1 MDLFDILTLLG
12 GVGMFLFGMNLMGA
26 ALKNLAGGSL
36 EKVLEKLTTGK
47 NKFTGYIKGFSLGTG
62 VTAIIQSSAA
72 TTIMLIG
79 FVNAGIM
86 KLGQAIPVVFGA
98 NVGSTAT
105 AQILRLGD
113 LGDGSIIL
121 RLLKPSSF
129 APILICIGAFILLF
143 TSNNKKRDVARI
155 LVGLGILFLGMNTME
170 GVFAPL
176 KESEAFQNLFT
187 SFNNPLLGI
196 LIGLILTA
204 IIQSSSASVGILQAI
219 SSTGVVTY
227 GTAIPIIIG
236 QNIGKCMTIILGGI
250 GANKKAKRVSLS
262 YLLFNIVGAVFF
274 VVVIYGLQF
283 FIDMPFMDKIVNRG
297 SIANVHFLFNFIMAV
312 ILLPFSNQ
320 MANLT
325 GKIIKDDDD
334 SKIDKELAT
343 LDPRLIE
350 TPSIAISQAR
360 NVMFSMADS
369 IRENF
374 AIACKLISEYKEEDA
389 ARLVENEDFI
399 DKCESALN
407 NFLLKVTSQNNMSR
421 DERLAVSELLNSLSD
436 MERIG
441 DHCEN
446 LLGVARNIV
455 EQKISFSE
463 QGLHEI
469 ETALKATD
477 SIIDMTLTAFKEDNL
492 QTISRIE
499 PLAQTISEI
508 SELIKDHHVI
518 RLQIGECGIPGGFAL
533 VDILTSLDRI
543 GSHCKNI
550 GLHIAKKLRGTH
562 MDEMHGHIYIT
573 GYKTSEEYKALY
585 VYYTSMYADPIVE
598 GFDRNIK
605 ELSKMSATGK
615 SDNETKTDK
624 KDKSAKAFAPASSD
638 TNSKAQAFEGKA
650 SVTKPADSNAA
661 GVNADDAKADD
672 VKATEEGIDSDSD
685 NNAMSKKEKVIKE
698 YNDRK
703 HNKDVKHDKEIK
715 DKDKDKE
722 KSKSKKGSG
731 KKK

>member
-1 MDLFDILTLLG
+1 LDFFSILTLLG
-12 GVGMFLFGMNLMGA
+12 GVGLFLFGMNLMGA
-26 ALKNLAGGSL
+26 SLKNLAGGSL

-47 NKFTGYIKGFSLGTG
+47 NQFTGTIKGFSLGTA

-98 NVGSTAT
+98 NIGSTAT

-113 LGDGSIIL
+113 LSETSFIL
-121 RLLKPSSF
+121 KLLKPSSF
-129 APILICIGAFILLF
+129 APILICIGAFIILF
-143 TSNNKKRDVARI
+143 TSNNKKRDVASI

-176 KESEAFQNLFT
+176 KESESFQNLFT

-196 LIGLILTA
+196 LIGLVLTA

-262 YLLFNIVGAVFF
+262 YLLFNIFGAVFF
-274 VVVIYGLQF
+274 VVVIYGLQL
-283 FIDMPFMDKIVNRG
+283 FIDMPFMAKVVNRG
-297 SIANVHFLFNFIMAV
+297 NIANVHFMFNFITSL

-320 MANLT
+320 VAKVT
-325 GKIIKDDDD
+325 GKIIKDEEE

-343 LDPRLIE
+343 LDPRLIA
-350 TPSIAISQAR
+350 TPAIAISQAR
-360 NVMFSMADS
+360 NVMFAMADC

-374 AIACKLISEYKEEDA
+374 DIARKLISEYNEEEA
-389 ARLVENEDFI
+389 AKLEENENFI
-399 DKCESALN
+399 DKCESSLN

-421 DERLAVSELLNSLSD
+421 AERLDVSELLNSLSD

-446 LLGVARNIV
+446 LLVVSRNIQ
-455 EQKISFSE
+455 EQKISFSD
-463 QGLHEI
+463 QGMKEI
-469 ETALKATD
+469 EMALKATAN
-477 SIIDMTLTAFKEDNL
+477 IIDMTLSAFKEDDL
-492 QTISRIE
+492 QAISRIE

-508 SELIKDHHVI
+508 TELIKDHHVI
-518 RLQIGECGIPGGFAL
+518 RLQVGECGIPGGFAL

-550 GLHIAKKLRGTH
+550 GLHIAKKIRGTH

-585 VYYTSMYADPIVE
+585 VYYSSMYEDPIAENFDNSLHELREMTTDYEPAVE
-598 GFDRNIK
+598 
-605 ELSKMSATGK
+605 E
-615 SDNETKTDK
+615 
-624 KDKSAKAFAPASSD
+624 PAV
-638 TNSKAQAFEGKA
+638 A
-650 SVTKPADSNAA
+650 
-661 GVNADDAKADD
+661 
-672 VKATEEGIDSDSD
+672 ISDSD
-685 NNAMSKKEKVIKE
+685 NLSDGSAVTVPAAS
-698 YNDRK
+698 
-703 HNKDVKHDKEIK
+703 DKPKQK
-715 DKDKDKE
+715 DKSSAGQD
-722 KSKSKKGSG
+722 G
-731 KKK
+731 KKKSSAKSKAAEKHEKIKQKIDGKYSGKNSKNSKKK

>member
-1 MDLFDILTLLG
+1 MDLFSILTLLG
-12 GVGMFLFGMNLMGA
+12 GVGLFLFGMNLMGA
-26 ALKNLAGGSL
+26 SLKNLAGGSL

-47 NKFTGYIKGFSLGTG
+47 NQFTGTIKGFSLGTA

-98 NVGSTAT
+98 NIGSTAT

-113 LGDGSIIL
+113 LAETSIFL
-121 RLLKPSSF
+121 KLLKPSSF
-129 APILICIGAFILLF
+129 APILICIGAFIILF
-143 TSNNKKRDVARI
+143 TSNNKKRDIASI
-155 LVGLGILFLGMNTME
+155 LVGLGVLFLGMNTME

-176 KESEAFQNLFT
+176 KESESFQNLFT

-196 LIGLILTA
+196 LIGLVLTA

-262 YLLFNIVGAVFF
+262 YLLFNIFGAVFF
-274 VVVIYGLQF
+274 VVIIYGLQL
-283 FIDMPFMDKIVNRG
+283 FIDMPFMEKVVNRG
-297 SIANVHFLFNFIMAV
+297 NIANVHFMFNFITSL

-320 MANLT
+320 VANIT
-325 GKIIKDDDD
+325 GKIIRDDEE

-343 LDPRLIE
+343 LDPRLIA
-350 TPSIAISQAR
+350 TPAIAISQAR
-360 NVMFSMADS
+360 NVMFSMADC

-374 AIACKLISEYKEEDA
+374 ATACRLISNYNEEDA
-389 ARLVENEDFI
+389 AKLEENEDFI
-399 DKCESALN
+399 DKCESSLN

-421 DERLAVSELLNSLSD
+421 AERLDVSELLNSLSD

-446 LLGVARNIV
+446 LLIVSKNIS
-455 EQKISFSE
+455 EQKISFSD
-463 QGLHEI
+463 QGMKEI
-469 ETALKATD
+469 QTALKATD
-477 SIIDMTLTAFKEDNL
+477 NIIDMTLSAFKEDDL
-492 QTISRIE
+492 QAISRIE

-508 SELIKDHHVI
+508 TELIKDHHVV
-518 RLQIGECGIPGGFAL
+518 RLQVGECGIPGGFAL

-550 GLHIAKKLRGTH
+550 GLHIAKKIRGTH

-585 VYYTSMYADPIVE
+585 VYYSSIYEDPIAE
-598 GFDRNIK
+598 DFDNSLR
-605 ELSKMSATGK
+605 ELRAITSADDQT
-615 SDNETKTDK
+615 SE
-624 KDKSAKAFAPASSD
+624 SPASPVVVPNNVTDVAD
-638 TNSKAQAFEGKA
+638 TD
-650 SVTKPADSNAA
+650 KPADQPDNN
-661 GVNADDAKADD
+661 VNSKQKEKKA
-672 VKATEEGIDSDSD
+672 SDSD
-685 NNAMSKKEKVIKE
+685 
-698 YNDRK
+698 
-703 HNKDVKHDKEIK
+703 
-715 DKDKDKE
+715 
-722 KSKSKKGSG
+722 G
-731 KKK
+731 KKKSSAKGKAVEKHEKIKQKIDEKYSGKNGKSQKKK

>member
-1 MDLFDILTLLG
+1 MDFFSILTLLG
-12 GVGMFLFGMNLMGA
+12 GVGLFLFGMNLMGA
-26 ALKNLAGGSL
+26 SLKNLAGGSL

-47 NKFTGYIKGFSLGTG
+47 NQFTGTIKGFSLGTA

-98 NVGSTAT
+98 NIGSTAT

-113 LGDGSIIL
+113 LSETSFIL
-121 RLLKPSSF
+121 KLLKPSSF
-129 APILICIGAFILLF
+129 APILICIGAFIILF
-143 TSNNKKRDVARI
+143 TSNNKKRDVASI

-176 KESEAFQNLFT
+176 KESESFQNLFT

-196 LIGLILTA
+196 LIGLVLTA

-262 YLLFNIVGAVFF
+262 YLMFNIFGAVFF
-274 VVVIYGLQF
+274 VVVIYGLQL
-283 FIDMPFMDKIVNRG
+283 FIDMPFMAKVVNRG
-297 SIANVHFLFNFIMAV
+297 NIANVHFMFNFITSL

-320 MANLT
+320 VAKIT
-325 GKIIKDDDD
+325 GKIIKDEEE

-343 LDPRLIE
+343 LDPRLIA
-350 TPSIAISQAR
+350 TPAIAISQAR
-360 NVMFSMADS
+360 NVMFAMADC

-374 AIACKLISEYKEEDA
+374 DIARKLISEYNEEEA
-389 ARLVENEDFI
+389 AKLEENEDFI
-399 DKCESALN
+399 DKCESSLN

-421 DERLAVSELLNSLSD
+421 AERLDVSELLNSLSD

-446 LLGVARNIV
+446 LLVVSRNIH
-455 EQKISFSE
+455 EQKISFSD
-463 QGLHEI
+463 QGMKEI
-469 ETALKATD
+469 EMALKATAN
-477 SIIDMTLTAFKEDNL
+477 IIDMTLSAFKEDDL
-492 QTISRIE
+492 QAISRIE

-508 SELIKDHHVI
+508 TELIKDHHVI
-518 RLQIGECGIPGGFAL
+518 RLQVGECGIPGGFAL

-550 GLHIAKKLRGTH
+550 GLHIAKKIRGTH

-585 VYYTSMYADPIVE
+585 VYYSSMYEDPIAENFDNSLREMTTDYEPAVE
-598 GFDRNIK
+598 
-605 ELSKMSATGK
+605 E
-615 SDNETKTDK
+615 
-624 KDKSAKAFAPASSD
+624 PAV
-638 TNSKAQAFEGKA
+638 A
-650 SVTKPADSNAA
+650 
-661 GVNADDAKADD
+661 
-672 VKATEEGIDSDSD
+672 ISDSD
-685 NNAMSKKEKVIKE
+685 NLSDGSAVTVPAAS
-698 YNDRK
+698 
-703 HNKDVKHDKEIK
+703 DKPKQK
-715 DKDKDKE
+715 DKSSAGQD
-722 KSKSKKGSG
+722 G
-731 KKK
+731 KKKSSAKSKAAEKHEKIKQKINGKYSGKNSKNSKKK

>member
-1 MDLFDILTLLG
+1 LDFFSILTLLG
-12 GVGMFLFGMNLMGA
+12 GVGLFLFGMNLMGA
-26 ALKNLAGGSL
+26 SLKNLAGGSL

-47 NKFTGYIKGFSLGTG
+47 NQFTGTIKGFSLGTA

-98 NVGSTAT
+98 NIGSTAT

-113 LGDGSIIL
+113 LSETSFIL
-121 RLLKPSSF
+121 KLLKPSSF
-129 APILICIGAFILLF
+129 APILICIGAFIILF
-143 TSNNKKRDVARI
+143 TSNNKKRDVASI

-176 KESEAFQNLFT
+176 KESESFQNLFT

-196 LIGLILTA
+196 LIGLVLTA

-262 YLLFNIVGAVFF
+262 YLMFNIFGAVFF
-274 VVVIYGLQF
+274 VVVIYGLQL
-283 FIDMPFMDKIVNRG
+283 FIDMPFMAKVVNRG
-297 SIANVHFLFNFIMAV
+297 NIANVHFMFNFITSL

-320 MANLT
+320 VAKIT
-325 GKIIKDDDD
+325 GKIIKDEEE

-343 LDPRLIE
+343 LDPRLIA
-350 TPSIAISQAR
+350 TPAIAISQAR
-360 NVMFSMADS
+360 NVMFAMADC

-374 AIACKLISEYKEEDA
+374 DIARKLISEYNEEEA
-389 ARLVENEDFI
+389 AKLEENEDFI
-399 DKCESALN
+399 DKCESSLN

-421 DERLAVSELLNSLSD
+421 AERLDVSELLNSLSD

-446 LLGVARNIV
+446 LLVVSRNIH
-455 EQKISFSE
+455 EQKISFSD
-463 QGLHEI
+463 QGMKEI
-469 ETALKATD
+469 EMALKATAN
-477 SIIDMTLTAFKEDNL
+477 IIDMTLSAFKEDDL
-492 QTISRIE
+492 QAISRIE

-508 SELIKDHHVI
+508 TELIKDHHVI
-518 RLQIGECGIPGGFAL
+518 RLQVGECGIPGGFAL

-550 GLHIAKKLRGTH
+550 GLHIAKKIRGTH

-585 VYYTSMYADPIVE
+585 VYYSSMYEDPIAE
-598 GFDRNIK
+598 NFDNSLREMTTDYEPAVK
-605 ELSKMSATGK
+605 E
-615 SDNETKTDK
+615 
-624 KDKSAKAFAPASSD
+624 PAV
-638 TNSKAQAFEGKA
+638 A
-650 SVTKPADSNAA
+650 
-661 GVNADDAKADD
+661 
-672 VKATEEGIDSDSD
+672 ISDSD
-685 NNAMSKKEKVIKE
+685 NLSDGSAVTVPAAS
-698 YNDRK
+698 
-703 HNKDVKHDKEIK
+703 DKPKQK
-715 DKDKDKE
+715 DKSSAGQD
-722 KSKSKKGSG
+722 G
-731 KKK
+731 KKKSSAKSKAAEKHEKIKQKIDGKYSGKNSKNSKKK

>member
-1 MDLFDILTLLG
+1 MDLFSILTLLG
-12 GVGMFLFGMNLMGA
+12 GVGLFLFGMNLMGA
-26 ALKNLAGGSL
+26 SLKNLAGGSL

-47 NKFTGYIKGFSLGTG
+47 NQFTGTVKGFSLGTA

-98 NVGSTAT
+98 NIGSTAT

-113 LGDGSIIL
+113 LAETSIFL
-121 RLLKPSSF
+121 KLLKPSSF
-129 APILICIGAFILLF
+129 APILICIGAFIILF
-143 TSNNKKRDVARI
+143 TSNNKKRDIASI

-176 KESEAFQNLFT
+176 KESESFQNLFT

-196 LIGLILTA
+196 LIGLVLTA

-262 YLLFNIVGAVFF
+262 YLFFNIFGAVFF
-274 VVVIYGLQF
+274 VVIIYGLQL
-283 FIDMPFMDKIVNRG
+283 FIDMPFMEKVVNRG
-297 SIANVHFLFNFIMAV
+297 NIANVHFMFNFITSL

-320 MANLT
+320 VANIT
-325 GKIIKDDDD
+325 GKIIRDDEE

-343 LDPRLIE
+343 LDPRLIA
-350 TPSIAISQAR
+350 TPAIAISQAR
-360 NVMFSMADS
+360 NVMFSMADC

-374 AIACKLISEYKEEDA
+374 ATACRLISNYNEEDA
-389 ARLVENEDFI
+389 AKLEENEDFI
-399 DKCESALN
+399 DKCESSLN

-421 DERLAVSELLNSLSD
+421 AERLDVSELLNSLSD

-446 LLGVARNIV
+446 LLIVSKNIS
-455 EQKISFSE
+455 EQKISFSD
-463 QGLHEI
+463 QGMKEI
-469 ETALKATD
+469 QTALKATD
-477 SIIDMTLTAFKEDNL
+477 NIIDMTLSAFKEDDL
-492 QTISRIE
+492 QAISRIE

-508 SELIKDHHVI
+508 TELIKDHHVV
-518 RLQIGECGIPGGFAL
+518 RLQVGECGIPGGFAL

-550 GLHIAKKLRGTH
+550 GLHIAKKIRGTH

-585 VYYTSMYADPIVE
+585 VYYSSIYEDPIAE
-598 GFDRNIK
+598 DFDNSLRELRAITSADDHTSESPASPVTAPNNI
-605 ELSKMSATGK
+605 A
-615 SDNETKTDK
+615 DTDK
-624 KDKSAKAFAPASSD
+624 TTDQPDNNVSS
-638 TNSKAQAFEGKA
+638 KQKEKK
-650 SVTKPADSNAA
+650 V
-661 GVNADDAKADD
+661 
-672 VKATEEGIDSDSD
+672 SDSD
-685 NNAMSKKEKVIKE
+685 GKKKSSAKGKAAE
-698 YNDRK
+698 
-703 HNKDVKHDKEIK
+703 KHDKIK
-715 DKDKDKE
+715 QKIDE
-722 KSKSKKGSG
+722 KYSG
-731 KKK
+731 KNGKNQKKK

>member
-1 MDLFDILTLLG
+1 MDFFSILTLLG
-12 GVGMFLFGMNLMGA
+12 GVGLFLFGMNLMGA
-26 ALKNLAGGSL
+26 SLKNLAGGSL

-47 NKFTGYIKGFSLGTG
+47 NQFTGTIKGFSLGTA

-98 NVGSTAT
+98 NIGSTAT

-113 LGDGSIIL
+113 LSETSFIL
-121 RLLKPSSF
+121 KLLKPSSF
-129 APILICIGAFILLF
+129 APILICIGAFIILF
-143 TSNNKKRDVARI
+143 TSNNKKRDVASI

-176 KESEAFQNLFT
+176 KESESFQNLFT

-196 LIGLILTA
+196 LIGLVLTA

-262 YLLFNIVGAVFF
+262 YLMFNIFGAVFF
-274 VVVIYGLQF
+274 VVVIYGLQL
-283 FIDMPFMDKIVNRG
+283 FIDMPFMAKVVNRG
-297 SIANVHFLFNFIMAV
+297 NIANVHFMFNFITSL

-320 MANLT
+320 VAKIT
-325 GKIIKDDDD
+325 GKIIKDEEE

-343 LDPRLIE
+343 LDPRLIA
-350 TPSIAISQAR
+350 TPAIAISQAR
-360 NVMFSMADS
+360 NVMFAMADC

-374 AIACKLISEYKEEDA
+374 DIARKLISEYNEEETA
-389 ARLVENEDFI
+389 KLEENEDFI
-399 DKCESALN
+399 DKCESSLN

-421 DERLAVSELLNSLSD
+421 AERLDVSELLNSLSD

-446 LLGVARNIV
+446 LLVVSRNIH
-455 EQKISFSE
+455 EQKISFSD
-463 QGLHEI
+463 QGMKEI
-469 ETALKATD
+469 EMALKATAN
-477 SIIDMTLTAFKEDNL
+477 IIDMTLSAFKEDDL
-492 QTISRIE
+492 QAISRIE

-508 SELIKDHHVI
+508 TELIKDHHVI
-518 RLQIGECGIPGGFAL
+518 RLQVGECGIPGGFAL

-550 GLHIAKKLRGTH
+550 GLHIAKKIRGTH

-585 VYYTSMYADPIVE
+585 VYYSSMYEDPIAENFDNSLREMTTDYEPAVE
-598 GFDRNIK
+598 
-605 ELSKMSATGK
+605 E
-615 SDNETKTDK
+615 
-624 KDKSAKAFAPASSD
+624 PAV
-638 TNSKAQAFEGKA
+638 A
-650 SVTKPADSNAA
+650 
-661 GVNADDAKADD
+661 
-672 VKATEEGIDSDSD
+672 ISDSD
-685 NNAMSKKEKVIKE
+685 NLSDGSAVTVPAAS
-698 YNDRK
+698 
-703 HNKDVKHDKEIK
+703 DKPKQK
-715 DKDKDKE
+715 DKSSAGQD
-722 KSKSKKGSG
+722 G
-731 KKK
+731 KKKSSAKSKAAEKHEKIKQKIDGKYSGKNSKNSKKK

>member
-1 MDLFDILTLLG
+1 MDFFSILTLLG
-12 GVGMFLFGMNLMGA
+12 GVGLFLFGMNLMGA
-26 ALKNLAGGSL
+26 SLKNLAGGSL

-47 NKFTGYIKGFSLGTG
+47 NQFTGTIKGFSLGTA

-98 NVGSTAT
+98 NIGSTAT

-113 LGDGSIIL
+113 LSETSFIL
-121 RLLKPSSF
+121 KLLKPSSF
-129 APILICIGAFILLF
+129 APILICIGAFIILF
-143 TSNNKKRDVARI
+143 TSNNKKRDVASI

-176 KESEAFQNLFT
+176 KESESFQNLFT

-196 LIGLILTA
+196 LIGLVLTA

-262 YLLFNIVGAVFF
+262 YLLFNIFGAVFF
-274 VVVIYGLQF
+274 VVVIYGLQL
-283 FIDMPFMDKIVNRG
+283 FIDMPFMAKVVNRG
-297 SIANVHFLFNFIMAV
+297 NIANVHFMFNFITSL

-320 MANLT
+320 VAKVT
-325 GKIIKDDDD
+325 GKIIKDEEE

-343 LDPRLIE
+343 LDPRLIA
-350 TPSIAISQAR
+350 TPAIAISQAR
-360 NVMFSMADS
+360 NVMFAMADC

-374 AIACKLISEYKEEDA
+374 DIARKLISEYNEEEA
-389 ARLVENEDFI
+389 AKLEENENFI
-399 DKCESALN
+399 DKCESSLN

-421 DERLAVSELLNSLSD
+421 AERLDVSELLNSLSD

-446 LLGVARNIV
+446 LLVVSRNIQ
-455 EQKISFSE
+455 EQKISFSD
-463 QGLHEI
+463 QGMKEI
-469 ETALKATD
+469 EMALKATAN
-477 SIIDMTLTAFKEDNL
+477 IIDMTLSAFKEDDL
-492 QTISRIE
+492 QAISRIE

-508 SELIKDHHVI
+508 TELIKDHHVI
-518 RLQIGECGIPGGFAL
+518 RLQVGECGIPGGFAL

-550 GLHIAKKLRGTH
+550 GLHIAKKIRGTH

-585 VYYTSMYADPIVE
+585 VYYSSMYEDPIAEDFDNSLREMTTDYEPAVE
-598 GFDRNIK
+598 
-605 ELSKMSATGK
+605 E
-615 SDNETKTDK
+615 
-624 KDKSAKAFAPASSD
+624 PAV
-638 TNSKAQAFEGKA
+638 A
-650 SVTKPADSNAA
+650 
-661 GVNADDAKADD
+661 
-672 VKATEEGIDSDSD
+672 ISDSD
-685 NNAMSKKEKVIKE
+685 NLSDGSAVTVPAAS
-698 YNDRK
+698 
-703 HNKDVKHDKEIK
+703 DKPKQK
-715 DKDKDKE
+715 DKSSAGQD
-722 KSKSKKGSG
+722 G
-731 KKK
+731 KKKSSAKSKAAEKHEKIKQKIDGKYSGKNSKNSKKK

>member
-1 MDLFDILTLLG
+1 MDFFSILTLLG
-12 GVGMFLFGMNLMGA
+12 GVGLFLFGMNLMGA
-26 ALKNLAGGSL
+26 SLKNLAGGSL

-47 NKFTGYIKGFSLGTG
+47 NQFTGTIKGFSLGTA

-98 NVGSTAT
+98 NIGSTAT

-113 LGDGSIIL
+113 LSETSFIL
-121 RLLKPSSF
+121 KLLKPSSF
-129 APILICIGAFILLF
+129 APILICIGAFIILF
-143 TSNNKKRDVARI
+143 TSNNKKRDVASI

-176 KESEAFQNLFT
+176 KESESFQNLFT

-196 LIGLILTA
+196 LIGLVLTA

-262 YLLFNIVGAVFF
+262 YLMFNIFGAVFF
-274 VVVIYGLQF
+274 VVVIYGLQL
-283 FIDMPFMDKIVNRG
+283 FIDMPFMAKVVNRG
-297 SIANVHFLFNFIMAV
+297 NIANVHFMFNFITSL

-320 MANLT
+320 VAKIT
-325 GKIIKDDDD
+325 GKIIKDEEE

-343 LDPRLIE
+343 LDPRLIA
-350 TPSIAISQAR
+350 TPAIAISQAR
-360 NVMFSMADS
+360 NVMFAMADC

-374 AIACKLISEYKEEDA
+374 DIARKLISEYNEEEA
-389 ARLVENEDFI
+389 AKLEENEDFI
-399 DKCESALN
+399 DKCESSLN

-421 DERLAVSELLNSLSD
+421 AERLDVSELLNSLSD

-446 LLGVARNIV
+446 LLVVSRNIH
-455 EQKISFSE
+455 EQKISFSD
-463 QGLHEI
+463 QGMKEI
-469 ETALKATD
+469 EMALKATAN
-477 SIIDMTLTAFKEDNL
+477 IIDMTLSAFKEDDL
-492 QTISRIE
+492 QAISRIE

-508 SELIKDHHVI
+508 TELIKDHHVI
-518 RLQIGECGIPGGFAL
+518 RLQVGECGIPGGFAL

-550 GLHIAKKLRGTH
+550 GLHIAKKIRGTH

-585 VYYTSMYADPIVE
+585 VYYSSMYEYPIAENFDNSLREMTTDYEPAVE
-598 GFDRNIK
+598 
-605 ELSKMSATGK
+605 E
-615 SDNETKTDK
+615 
-624 KDKSAKAFAPASSD
+624 PAV
-638 TNSKAQAFEGKA
+638 A
-650 SVTKPADSNAA
+650 
-661 GVNADDAKADD
+661 
-672 VKATEEGIDSDSD
+672 ISDSD
-685 NNAMSKKEKVIKE
+685 NLSDGSAVTVPAAS
-698 YNDRK
+698 
-703 HNKDVKHDKEIK
+703 DKPKQK
-715 DKDKDKE
+715 DKSSAGQD
-722 KSKSKKGSG
+722 G
-731 KKK
+731 KKKSSAKSKAAEKHEKIKQKIDGKYSGKNSKNSKKK

>member
-1 MDLFDILTLLG
+1 MDFFSILTLLG
-12 GVGMFLFGMNLMGA
+12 GVGLFLFGMNLMGA
-26 ALKNLAGGSL
+26 SLKNLAGGSL

-47 NKFTGYIKGFSLGTG
+47 NQFTGTIKGFSLGTA

-98 NVGSTAT
+98 NIGSTAT

-113 LGDGSIIL
+113 LSETSFIL
-121 RLLKPSSF
+121 KLLKPSSF
-129 APILICIGAFILLF
+129 APILICIGAFIILF
-143 TSNNKKRDVARI
+143 TSNNKKRDVASI

-176 KESEAFQNLFT
+176 KESESFQNLFT

-196 LIGLILTA
+196 LIGLLLTA

-262 YLLFNIVGAVFF
+262 YLLFNIFGAVFF
-274 VVVIYGLQF
+274 VVVIYGLQL
-283 FIDMPFMDKIVNRG
+283 FIDMPFMAKVVNRG
-297 SIANVHFLFNFIMAV
+297 NIANVHFMFNFITSL

-320 MANLT
+320 IAKVT
-325 GKIIKDDDD
+325 GKIIKDEEE

-343 LDPRLIE
+343 LDPRLIA
-350 TPSIAISQAR
+350 TPAIAISQAR
-360 NVMFSMADS
+360 NVMFAMADC

-374 AIACKLISEYKEEDA
+374 DIARKLISEYNEEEA
-389 ARLVENEDFI
+389 AKLEENEDFI
-399 DKCESALN
+399 DKCESSLN

-421 DERLAVSELLNSLSD
+421 AERLDVSELLNSLSD

-446 LLGVARNIV
+446 LLVVSRNIH
-455 EQKISFSE
+455 EQKISFSD
-463 QGLHEI
+463 QGMKEI
-469 ETALKATD
+469 EMALKATAN
-477 SIIDMTLTAFKEDNL
+477 IIDMTLSAFKEDDL
-492 QTISRIE
+492 QAISRIE

-508 SELIKDHHVI
+508 TELIKDHHVI
-518 RLQIGECGIPGGFAL
+518 RLQVGECGIPGGFAL

-550 GLHIAKKLRGTH
+550 GLHIAKKIRGTH

-585 VYYTSMYADPIVE
+585 VYYSSMYEDPIAENFDNSLREMTTDYEPAVE
-598 GFDRNIK
+598 
-605 ELSKMSATGK
+605 E
-615 SDNETKTDK
+615 
-624 KDKSAKAFAPASSD
+624 PAV
-638 TNSKAQAFEGKA
+638 A
-650 SVTKPADSNAA
+650 
-661 GVNADDAKADD
+661 
-672 VKATEEGIDSDSD
+672 ISDSD
-685 NNAMSKKEKVIKE
+685 NLSDGSAVTVPAAS
-698 YNDRK
+698 
-703 HNKDVKHDKEIK
+703 DKPKQK
-715 DKDKDKE
+715 DKSSASQD
-722 KSKSKKGSG
+722 G
-731 KKK
+731 KKKTSAKSKAAEKHEKIKQKIDGKYSGKNSKNSKKK

>member
-1 MDLFDILTLLG
+1 MDLFSILTLLG
-12 GVGMFLFGMNLMGA
+12 GVGLFLFGMNLMGA
-26 ALKNLAGGSL
+26 SLKNLAGGSL

-47 NKFTGYIKGFSLGTG
+47 NQFTGTVKGFSLGTA

-98 NVGSTAT
+98 NIGSTAT

-113 LGDGSIIL
+113 LAETSIFL
-121 RLLKPSSF
+121 KLLKPSSF
-129 APILICIGAFILLF
+129 APILICIGAFIILF
-143 TSNNKKRDVARI
+143 TSNNKKRDIASI

-176 KESEAFQNLFT
+176 KESESFQNLFT

-196 LIGLILTA
+196 LIGLVLTA

-262 YLLFNIVGAVFF
+262 YLFFNIFGAVFF
-274 VVVIYGLQF
+274 VVIIYGLQL
-283 FIDMPFMDKIVNRG
+283 FIDMPFMEKVVNRG
-297 SIANVHFLFNFIMAV
+297 NIANVHFMFNFITSL

-320 MANLT
+320 VANIT
-325 GKIIKDDDD
+325 GKIIRDDEE

-343 LDPRLIE
+343 LDPRLIA
-350 TPSIAISQAR
+350 TPAIAISQAR
-360 NVMFSMADS
+360 NVMFSMADC

-374 AIACKLISEYKEEDA
+374 ATACRLISNYNEEDA
-389 ARLVENEDFI
+389 AKLEENEDFI
-399 DKCESALN
+399 DKCESSLN

-421 DERLAVSELLNSLSD
+421 AERLDVSELLNSLSD

-446 LLGVARNIV
+446 LLIVSKNIS
-455 EQKISFSE
+455 EQKISFSD
-463 QGLHEI
+463 QGMKEI
-469 ETALKATD
+469 QTALKATD
-477 SIIDMTLTAFKEDNL
+477 NIIDMTLSAFKEDDL
-492 QTISRIE
+492 QAISRIE

-508 SELIKDHHVI
+508 TELIKDHHVV
-518 RLQIGECGIPGGFAL
+518 RLQVGECGIPGGFAL

-550 GLHIAKKLRGTH
+550 GLHIAKKIRGTH

-585 VYYTSMYADPIVE
+585 VYYSSIYEDPIAE
-598 GFDRNIK
+598 DFDNSLR
-605 ELSKMSATGK
+605 ELRAITSADDQT
-615 SDNETKTDK
+615 SESPASPVTAPNNVADTDK
-624 KDKSAKAFAPASSD
+624 TTDQPDNNVSS
-638 TNSKAQAFEGKA
+638 KQKEKKA
-650 SVTKPADSNAA
+650 S
-661 GVNADDAKADD
+661 
-672 VKATEEGIDSDSD
+672 DSDS
-685 NNAMSKKEKVIKE
+685 KKKSSAKGKAAE
-698 YNDRK
+698 
-703 HNKDVKHDKEIK
+703 KHDKIK
-715 DKDKDKE
+715 QKIDE
-722 KSKSKKGSG
+722 KYSG
-731 KKK
+731 KNGKNQKKK

>member
-1 MDLFDILTLLG
+1 MDFFSILTLLG
-12 GVGMFLFGMNLMGA
+12 GVGLFLFGMNLMGA
-26 ALKNLAGGSL
+26 SLKNLAGGSL

-47 NKFTGYIKGFSLGTG
+47 NQFTGTIKGFSLGTA

-98 NVGSTAT
+98 NIGSTAT

-113 LGDGSIIL
+113 LSETSFIL
-121 RLLKPSSF
+121 KLLKPSSF
-129 APILICIGAFILLF
+129 APILICMGAFIILF
-143 TSNNKKRDVARI
+143 TSNNKKRDVASI

-176 KESEAFQNLFT
+176 KESESFQNLFT

-196 LIGLILTA
+196 LIGLVLTA

-262 YLLFNIVGAVFF
+262 YLVFNMFGAVFF
-274 VVVIYGLQF
+274 VVVIYGLQL
-283 FIDMPFMDKIVNRG
+283 FIDMPFMDKVVNRG
-297 SIANVHFLFNFIMAV
+297 NIANVHFLFNFITSL

-320 MANLT
+320 VAKVT
-325 GKIIKDDDD
+325 GKIIKDDEE

-343 LDPRLIE
+343 LDPRLIS
-350 TPSIAISQAR
+350 TPAIAISQAR
-360 NVMFSMADS
+360 NVMFAMADC

-374 AIACKLISEYKEEDA
+374 DIARKLISEYNEEEA
-389 ARLVENEDFI
+389 AKLEENEDFI
-399 DKCESALN
+399 DKCESSLN

-421 DERLAVSELLNSLSD
+421 AERLDVSELLNSLSD

-446 LLGVARNIV
+446 LLVVSKNIQ
-455 EQKISFSE
+455 EQKISFSD
-463 QGLHEI
+463 QGMKEI
-469 ETALKATD
+469 EMALKATD
-477 SIIDMTLTAFKEDNL
+477 NIIDMTLSAFKEDDL
-492 QTISRIE
+492 QAISRIE

-508 SELIKDHHVI
+508 TELIKDHHVI
-518 RLQIGECGIPGGFAL
+518 RLQVGECGISGGFAL

-550 GLHIAKKLRGTH
+550 GLHIAKKIRGTH

-585 VYYTSMYADPIVE
+585 VYYSSMYEDPIAENFDNSLHEMREMTTDYEPAVE
-598 GFDRNIK
+598 G
-605 ELSKMSATGK
+605 SA
-615 SDNETKTDK
+615 
-624 KDKSAKAFAPASSD
+624 
-638 TNSKAQAFEGKA
+638 
-650 SVTKPADSNAA
+650 AA
-661 GVNADDAKADD
+661 
-672 VKATEEGIDSDSD
+672 ISDSD
-685 NNAMSKKEKVIKE
+685 NSSDEPAVTAPAVS
-698 YNDRK
+698 
-703 HNKDVKHDKEIK
+703 DKPKQK
-715 DKDKDKE
+715 DKSSSGQD
-722 KSKSKKGSG
+722 G
-731 KKK
+731 KKKSSAKSKATEKHEKIKQKIDGKYSGKNSKNSKKK

>member
-1 MDLFDILTLLG
+1 MDFFSILTLLG
-12 GVGMFLFGMNLMGA
+12 GVGLFLFGMNLMGA
-26 ALKNLAGGSL
+26 SLKNLAGGSL

-47 NKFTGYIKGFSLGTG
+47 NQFTGTIKGFSLGTA

-98 NVGSTAT
+98 NIGSTAT

-113 LGDGSIIL
+113 LSETSFIL
-121 RLLKPSSF
+121 KLLKPSSF
-129 APILICIGAFILLF
+129 APILICIGAFIILF
-143 TSNNKKRDVARI
+143 TSNNKKRDVASI

-176 KESEAFQNLFT
+176 KESESFQNLFT

-196 LIGLILTA
+196 LIGLVLTA

-262 YLLFNIVGAVFF
+262 YLLFNIFGAVFF
-274 VVVIYGLQF
+274 VVFIYGLQL
-283 FIDMPFMDKIVNRG
+283 FIDMPFMAKVVNRG
-297 SIANVHFLFNFIMAV
+297 NIANVHFMFNFITSL

-320 MANLT
+320 VAKFT
-325 GKIIKDDDD
+325 GKIIKDEEE

-343 LDPRLIE
+343 LDPRLIA
-350 TPSIAISQAR
+350 TPAIAISQAR
-360 NVMFSMADS
+360 NVMFAMADC

-374 AIACKLISEYKEEDA
+374 DIARKLISEYNEEEA
-389 ARLVENEDFI
+389 AKLEENEDFI
-399 DKCESALN
+399 DKCESSLN

-421 DERLAVSELLNSLSD
+421 AERLDVSELLNSLSD

-446 LLGVARNIV
+446 LLVVSRNIQ
-455 EQKISFSE
+455 EQKISFSD
-463 QGLHEI
+463 QGMKEI
-469 ETALKATD
+469 EMALKATAN
-477 SIIDMTLTAFKEDNL
+477 IIDMTLSAFKEDDL
-492 QTISRIE
+492 QAISRIE

-508 SELIKDHHVI
+508 TELIKDHHVI
-518 RLQIGECGIPGGFAL
+518 RLQVGECGIPGGFAL

-550 GLHIAKKLRGTH
+550 GLHIAKKIRGTH

-585 VYYTSMYADPIVE
+585 VYYSSMYEDPIAENFDNSLHELREMTTDYEPAVE
-598 GFDRNIK
+598 
-605 ELSKMSATGK
+605 E
-615 SDNETKTDK
+615 
-624 KDKSAKAFAPASSD
+624 PAV
-638 TNSKAQAFEGKA
+638 A
-650 SVTKPADSNAA
+650 
-661 GVNADDAKADD
+661 
-672 VKATEEGIDSDSD
+672 ISDSD
-685 NNAMSKKEKVIKE
+685 NLSDGSAVTVPAAS
-698 YNDRK
+698 
-703 HNKDVKHDKEIK
+703 DKPKQK
-715 DKDKDKE
+715 DKSSAGQD
-722 KSKSKKGSG
+722 G
-731 KKK
+731 KKKSSAKSKAAEKHEKIKQKIDGKYSGKNSKNSKKK

>member
-1 MDLFDILTLLG
+1 MDFFSILTLLG
-12 GVGMFLFGMNLMGA
+12 GVGLFLFGMNLMGA
-26 ALKNLAGGSL
+26 SLKNLAGGSL

-47 NKFTGYIKGFSLGTG
+47 NQFTGTIKGFSLGTA

-98 NVGSTAT
+98 NIGSTAT

-113 LGDGSIIL
+113 LSETSFIL
-121 RLLKPSSF
+121 KLLKPSSF
-129 APILICIGAFILLF
+129 APILICIGAFIILF
-143 TSNNKKRDVARI
+143 TSNNKKRDVASI

-176 KESEAFQNLFT
+176 KESESFQNLFT

-196 LIGLILTA
+196 LIGLVLTA

-262 YLLFNIVGAVFF
+262 YLMFNIFGAVFF
-274 VVVIYGLQF
+274 VVVIYGLQL
-283 FIDMPFMDKIVNRG
+283 FIDMPFMAKVVNRG
-297 SIANVHFLFNFIMAV
+297 NIANVHFMFNFITSL

-320 MANLT
+320 VAKIT
-325 GKIIKDDDD
+325 GKIIKDEEE

-343 LDPRLIE
+343 LDPRLIA
-350 TPSIAISQAR
+350 TPAIAISQAR
-360 NVMFSMADS
+360 NVMFAMADC

-374 AIACKLISEYKEEDA
+374 DIARKLISEYNEEEA
-389 ARLVENEDFI
+389 AKLEENEDFI
-399 DKCESALN
+399 DKCESSLN

-421 DERLAVSELLNSLSD
+421 AERLDVSELLNSLSD

-446 LLGVARNIV
+446 LLVVSRNIH
-455 EQKISFSE
+455 EQKISFSD
-463 QGLHEI
+463 QGMKEI
-469 ETALKATD
+469 EMALKATAN
-477 SIIDMTLTAFKEDNL
+477 IIDMTLSAFKEDDL
-492 QTISRIE
+492 QAISRIE

-508 SELIKDHHVI
+508 TELIKDHHVI
-518 RLQIGECGIPGGFAL
+518 RLQVGECGIPGGFAL

-550 GLHIAKKLRGTH
+550 GLHIAKKIRGTH

-573 GYKTSEEYKALY
+573 GYKISEEYKALY
-585 VYYTSMYADPIVE
+585 VYYSSMYEDPIAENFDNSLREMTTDYEPAVE
-598 GFDRNIK
+598 
-605 ELSKMSATGK
+605 E
-615 SDNETKTDK
+615 
-624 KDKSAKAFAPASSD
+624 PAV
-638 TNSKAQAFEGKA
+638 A
-650 SVTKPADSNAA
+650 
-661 GVNADDAKADD
+661 
-672 VKATEEGIDSDSD
+672 ISDSD
-685 NNAMSKKEKVIKE
+685 NLSDGSAVTVPAAS
-698 YNDRK
+698 
-703 HNKDVKHDKEIK
+703 DKPKQK
-715 DKDKDKE
+715 DKSSAGQD
-722 KSKSKKGSG
+722 G
-731 KKK
+731 KKKSSAKSKAAEKHEKIKQKIDGKYSGKNSKNSKKK

>member
-1 MDLFDILTLLG
+1 MDFFSILTLLG
-12 GVGMFLFGMNLMGA
+12 GVGLFLFGMNLMGA
-26 ALKNLAGGSL
+26 SLKNLAGGSL

-47 NKFTGYIKGFSLGTG
+47 NQFTGTIKGFSLGTA

-113 LGDGSIIL
+113 LAETSIFL
-121 RLLKPSSF
+121 KLLKPSSF
-129 APILICIGAFILLF
+129 APILICIGAFIILF
-143 TSNNKKRDVARI
+143 TSNNKKRDVASI

-176 KESEAFQNLFT
+176 KESESFQNLFT

-196 LIGLILTA
+196 LIGLVLTA

-262 YLLFNIVGAVFF
+262 YLLFNIFGAVFF
-274 VVVIYGLQF
+274 VVIIYGLQL
-283 FIDMPFMDKIVNRG
+283 FIDMPFMDKVVNRG
-297 SIANVHFLFNFIMAV
+297 NIANVHFLFNFIISV
-312 ILLPFSNQ
+312 ILLPFSKQ
-320 MANLT
+320 VANIT
-325 GKIIKDDDD
+325 GKIIKDDEE

-343 LDPRLIE
+343 LDPRLIS
-350 TPSIAISQAR
+350 TPAIAISQAR
-360 NVMFSMADS
+360 NVMFAMADC

-374 AIACKLISEYKEEDA
+374 AIACRLISEYNEEDA
-389 ARLVENEDFI
+389 AKLEENEDFI
-399 DKCESALN
+399 DKCESSLN
-407 NFLLKVTSQNNMSR
+407 NFLLKVTSQNNMARS
-421 DERLAVSELLNSLSD
+421 ERLDVSELLNSLSD

-446 LLGVARNIV
+446 LLVVSKNIV
-455 EQKISFSE
+455 EQKINFSD
-463 QGLHEI
+463 QGMKEI
-469 ETALKATD
+469 QMALKATD
-477 SIIDMTLTAFKEDNL
+477 NIIDMTLSAFKEDDL
-492 QTISRIE
+492 QAISRIE

-508 SELIKDHHVI
+508 TELIKDHHVV
-518 RLQIGECGIPGGFAL
+518 RLQVGECGIPGGFAL

-550 GLHIAKKLRGTH
+550 GLHIAKKIRGTH

-585 VYYTSMYADPIVE
+585 VYYTSMYEDPITE
-598 GFDRNIK
+598 DFDNSLH
-605 ELSKMSATGK
+605 ELREMTRPDVA
-615 SDNETKTDK
+615 
-624 KDKSAKAFAPASSD
+624 
-638 TNSKAQAFEGKA
+638 
-650 SVTKPADSNAA
+650 PADSPAAVSPASNALP
-661 GVNADDAKADD
+661 V
-672 VKATEEGIDSDSD
+672 S
-685 NNAMSKKEKVIKE
+685 E
-698 YNDRK
+698 YNDK
-703 HNKDVKHDKEIK
+703 Q
-715 DKDKDKE
+715 E
-722 KSKSKKGSG
+722 KSDEKLNTRDQSDASG
-731 KKK
+731 KKKNNAKSKASEKHDKIKQKLDAKYSGKNSKSSKKSK

>member
-1 MDLFDILTLLG
+1 MDFFSILTLLG
-12 GVGMFLFGMNLMGA
+12 GVGLFLFGMNLMGA
-26 ALKNLAGGSL
+26 SLKNLAGGSL

-47 NKFTGYIKGFSLGTG
+47 NQFTGTIKGFSLGTA

-98 NVGSTAT
+98 NIGSTAT

-113 LGDGSIIL
+113 LSETSFIL
-121 RLLKPSSF
+121 KLLKPSSF
-129 APILICIGAFILLF
+129 APILICIGAFIILF
-143 TSNNKKRDVARI
+143 TSNNKKRDVASI

-176 KESEAFQNLFT
+176 KESESFQNLFT

-196 LIGLILTA
+196 LIGLVLTA

-262 YLLFNIVGAVFF
+262 YLMFNIFGAVFF
-274 VVVIYGLQF
+274 VVVIYGLQL
-283 FIDMPFMDKIVNRG
+283 FIDMPFMAKVVNRG
-297 SIANVHFLFNFIMAV
+297 NIANVHFMFNFITSL

-320 MANLT
+320 VAKIT
-325 GKIIKDDDD
+325 GKIIKDEEE

-343 LDPRLIE
+343 LDPRLIA
-350 TPSIAISQAR
+350 TPAIAISQAR
-360 NVMFSMADS
+360 NVMFAMADC

-374 AIACKLISEYKEEDA
+374 DIARKLISEYNEEEA
-389 ARLVENEDFI
+389 AKLEENEDFI
-399 DKCESALN
+399 DKCESSLN

-421 DERLAVSELLNSLSD
+421 AERLDVSELLNSLSD

-446 LLGVARNIV
+446 LLVVSRNIH
-455 EQKISFSE
+455 EQKISFSD
-463 QGLHEI
+463 QGMKEI
-469 ETALKATD
+469 EMALKATAN
-477 SIIDMTLTAFKEDNL
+477 IIDMTLSAFKEDDL
-492 QTISRIE
+492 QAISRIE

-508 SELIKDHHVI
+508 TELIKDHHVI
-518 RLQIGECGIPGGFAL
+518 RLQVGECGIPGGFAL

-550 GLHIAKKLRGTH
+550 GLHIAKKIRGTH

-585 VYYTSMYADPIVE
+585 VYYSSMYEDPIAENFDNSLREMTTDYEPAVE
-598 GFDRNIK
+598 
-605 ELSKMSATGK
+605 E
-615 SDNETKTDK
+615 
-624 KDKSAKAFAPASSD
+624 PAV
-638 TNSKAQAFEGKA
+638 A
-650 SVTKPADSNAA
+650 
-661 GVNADDAKADD
+661 
-672 VKATEEGIDSDSD
+672 ISDSD
-685 NNAMSKKEKVIKE
+685 NLSDGSAVTVPAAS
-698 YNDRK
+698 
-703 HNKDVKHDKEIK
+703 DKPKQK
-715 DKDKDKE
+715 DKSSAGQD
-722 KSKSKKGSG
+722 G
-731 KKK
+731 KKKSSAKSKAAEKHEKIKQKIDRKYSGKNSKNSKKK

>member
-1 MDLFDILTLLG
+1 MDFFSILTLLG
-12 GVGMFLFGMNLMGA
+12 GVGLFLFGMNLMGA
-26 ALKNLAGGSL
+26 SLKNLAGGSL

-47 NKFTGYIKGFSLGTG
+47 NQFTGTIKGFSLGTA

-98 NVGSTAT
+98 NIGSTAT

-113 LGDGSIIL
+113 LSETSFIL
-121 RLLKPSSF
+121 KLLKPSSF
-129 APILICIGAFILLF
+129 APILICIGAFIILF
-143 TSNNKKRDVARI
+143 TSNNKKRDVASI

-176 KESEAFQNLFT
+176 KESESFQNLFT

-196 LIGLILTA
+196 LIGLVLTA

-262 YLLFNIVGAVFF
+262 YLLFNIFGAVFF
-274 VVVIYGLQF
+274 VVVIYGLQL
-283 FIDMPFMDKIVNRG
+283 FIDMPFMAKVVNRG
-297 SIANVHFLFNFIMAV
+297 NIANVHFMFNFITSL

-320 MANLT
+320 VAKVT
-325 GKIIKDDDD
+325 GKIIKDEEE

-343 LDPRLIE
+343 LDPRLIA
-350 TPSIAISQAR
+350 TPAIAISQAR
-360 NVMFSMADS
+360 NVMFAMADC

-374 AIACKLISEYKEEDA
+374 DIARKLISEYNEEEA
-389 ARLVENEDFI
+389 AKLEENENFI
-399 DKCESALN
+399 DKCESSLN

-421 DERLAVSELLNSLSD
+421 AERLDVSELLNSLSD

-446 LLGVARNIV
+446 LLVVSRNIQ
-455 EQKISFSE
+455 EQKISFSD
-463 QGLHEI
+463 QGMKEI
-469 ETALKATD
+469 EMALKATAN
-477 SIIDMTLTAFKEDNL
+477 IIDMTLSAFKEDDL
-492 QTISRIE
+492 QAISRIE

-508 SELIKDHHVI
+508 TELIKDHHVI
-518 RLQIGECGIPGGFAL
+518 RLQVGECGIPGGFAL

-550 GLHIAKKLRGTH
+550 GLHIAKKIRGTH

-585 VYYTSMYADPIVE
+585 VYYSSMYEDPIAENFDNSLHELREMTTDYEPAVE
-598 GFDRNIK
+598 
-605 ELSKMSATGK
+605 E
-615 SDNETKTDK
+615 
-624 KDKSAKAFAPASSD
+624 PAV
-638 TNSKAQAFEGKA
+638 A
-650 SVTKPADSNAA
+650 
-661 GVNADDAKADD
+661 
-672 VKATEEGIDSDSD
+672 ISDSD
-685 NNAMSKKEKVIKE
+685 NLSNGSAVTVPAAS
-698 YNDRK
+698 
-703 HNKDVKHDKEIK
+703 DKPKQK
-715 DKDKDKE
+715 DKSSAGQD
-722 KSKSKKGSG
+722 G
-731 KKK
+731 KKKSSAKSKAAEKHEKIKQKIDGKYSGKNSKNSKKK

>member
-1 MDLFDILTLLG
+1 MDFFSILTLLG
-12 GVGMFLFGMNLMGA
+12 GVGLFLFGMNLMGA
-26 ALKNLAGGSL
+26 SLKNLAGGSL

-47 NKFTGYIKGFSLGTG
+47 NQFTGTIKGFSLGTA

-98 NVGSTAT
+98 NIGSTAT

-113 LGDGSIIL
+113 LSETSFIL
-121 RLLKPSSF
+121 KLLKPSSF
-129 APILICIGAFILLF
+129 APILICIGAFIILF
-143 TSNNKKRDVARI
+143 TSNNKKRDVASI

-176 KESEAFQNLFT
+176 KESESFQNLFT

-196 LIGLILTA
+196 LIGLVLTA

-262 YLLFNIVGAVFF
+262 YLMFNIFGAVFF
-274 VVVIYGLQF
+274 VVVIYGLQL
-283 FIDMPFMDKIVNRG
+283 FIDMPFMAKVVNRG
-297 SIANVHFLFNFIMAV
+297 NIANVHFMFNFITSL

-320 MANLT
+320 VAKIT
-325 GKIIKDDDD
+325 GKIIKDEEE

-343 LDPRLIE
+343 LDPRLIA
-350 TPSIAISQAR
+350 TPAIAISQAR
-360 NVMFSMADS
+360 NVMFAMADC

-374 AIACKLISEYKEEDA
+374 DIARKLISEYNEEEA
-389 ARLVENEDFI
+389 AKLEENEDFI
-399 DKCESALN
+399 DKCESSLN
-407 NFLLKVTSQNNMSR
+407 NFLLTVTSQNQMSR
-421 DERLAVSELLNSLSD
+421 AERLDVSELLNSLSD

-446 LLGVARNIV
+446 LLVVSRNIH
-455 EQKISFSE
+455 EQKISFSD
-463 QGLHEI
+463 QGMKEI
-469 ETALKATD
+469 EMALKATAN
-477 SIIDMTLTAFKEDNL
+477 IIDMTLSAFKEDDL
-492 QTISRIE
+492 QAISRIE

-508 SELIKDHHVI
+508 TELIKDHHVI
-518 RLQIGECGIPGGFAL
+518 RLQVGECGIPGGFAL

-550 GLHIAKKLRGTH
+550 GLHIAKKIRGTH

-585 VYYTSMYADPIVE
+585 VYYSSMYEDPIAENFDNSLREMTTDYEPAVE
-598 GFDRNIK
+598 
-605 ELSKMSATGK
+605 E
-615 SDNETKTDK
+615 
-624 KDKSAKAFAPASSD
+624 PAV
-638 TNSKAQAFEGKA
+638 A
-650 SVTKPADSNAA
+650 
-661 GVNADDAKADD
+661 
-672 VKATEEGIDSDSD
+672 ISDSD
-685 NNAMSKKEKVIKE
+685 NLSDGSAVTVPAAS
-698 YNDRK
+698 
-703 HNKDVKHDKEIK
+703 DKPKQK
-715 DKDKDKE
+715 DKSSAGQD
-722 KSKSKKGSG
+722 G
-731 KKK
+731 KKKSSAKSKAAEKHEKIKQKIDGKYSGKNSKNSKKK

>member
-1 MDLFDILTLLG
+1 MDFFSILTLLG
-12 GVGMFLFGMNLMGA
+12 GVGLFLFGMNLMGA
-26 ALKNLAGGSL
+26 SLKNLAGGSL

-47 NKFTGYIKGFSLGTG
+47 NQFTGTIKGFSLGTA

-98 NVGSTAT
+98 NIGSTAT

-113 LGDGSIIL
+113 LSETSFIL
-121 RLLKPSSF
+121 KLLKPSSF
-129 APILICIGAFILLF
+129 APILICIGAFIILF
-143 TSNNKKRDVARI
+143 TSNNKKRDVASI

-176 KESEAFQNLFT
+176 KESESFQNLFT

-196 LIGLILTA
+196 LIGLVLTA

-262 YLLFNIVGAVFF
+262 YLMFNIFGAVFL
-274 VVVIYGLQF
+274 VVVIYGLQL
-283 FIDMPFMDKIVNRG
+283 FIDMPFMTKVVNRG
-297 SIANVHFLFNFIMAV
+297 NIANVHFMFNFITSL

-320 MANLT
+320 VAKIT
-325 GKIIKDDDD
+325 GKIIKDEEE

-343 LDPRLIE
+343 LDPRLIA
-350 TPSIAISQAR
+350 TPAIAISQAR
-360 NVMFSMADS
+360 NVMFAMADC

-374 AIACKLISEYKEEDA
+374 DIARKLISEYNEEEA
-389 ARLVENEDFI
+389 AKLEENEDFI
-399 DKCESALN
+399 DKCESSLN

-421 DERLAVSELLNSLSD
+421 AERLDVSELLNSLSD

-446 LLGVARNIV
+446 LLVVSRNIH
-455 EQKISFSE
+455 EQKISFSD
-463 QGLHEI
+463 QGMKEI
-469 ETALKATD
+469 EMALKATAN
-477 SIIDMTLTAFKEDNL
+477 IIDMTLSAFKEDDL
-492 QTISRIE
+492 QAISRIE

-508 SELIKDHHVI
+508 TELIKDHHVI
-518 RLQIGECGIPGGFAL
+518 RLQVGECGIPGGFAL

-550 GLHIAKKLRGTH
+550 GLHIAKKIRGTH

-585 VYYTSMYADPIVE
+585 VYYSSMYEDPIAENFDNSLREMTTDYEPAVE
-598 GFDRNIK
+598 
-605 ELSKMSATGK
+605 E
-615 SDNETKTDK
+615 
-624 KDKSAKAFAPASSD
+624 PAV
-638 TNSKAQAFEGKA
+638 A
-650 SVTKPADSNAA
+650 
-661 GVNADDAKADD
+661 
-672 VKATEEGIDSDSD
+672 ISDSD
-685 NNAMSKKEKVIKE
+685 NLSDGSAVTVPAAS
-698 YNDRK
+698 
-703 HNKDVKHDKEIK
+703 DKPKQK
-715 DKDKDKE
+715 DKSSAGQD
-722 KSKSKKGSG
+722 G
-731 KKK
+731 KKKSSAKSKAAEKHEKIKQKIDGKYSGKNSKNSKKK

>member
-1 MDLFDILTLLG
+1 MDLFSILTLLG
-12 GVGMFLFGMNLMGA
+12 GVGLFLFGMNLMGA
-26 ALKNLAGGSL
+26 SLKNLAGGSL

-47 NKFTGYIKGFSLGTG
+47 NQFTGTIKGFTLGTA

-98 NVGSTAT
+98 NIGSTAT

-113 LGDGSIIL
+113 LAETNIL
-121 RLLKPSSF
+121 LKLLKPSSF
-129 APILICIGAFILLF
+129 APILICIGAFIILF
-143 TSNNKKRDVARI
+143 TNNNKKRDIASI

-176 KESEAFQNLFT
+176 KESESFQNLFT

-196 LIGLILTA
+196 LIGLVLTA

-262 YLLFNIVGAVFF
+262 YLLFNIFGAVFF
-274 VVVIYGLQF
+274 VIVIYGLQL
-283 FIDMPFMDKIVNRG
+283 FIDMPFMDKVVNRG
-297 SIANVHFLFNFIMAV
+297 NIANVHFLFNFIISL

-320 MANLT
+320 VAKLT
-325 GKIIKDDDD
+325 GKIIRDDEE

-343 LDPRLIE
+343 LDPRLIA

-360 NVMFSMADS
+360 NVMFAMADC

-374 AIACKLISEYKEEDA
+374 AIACRLISDFNEEDA
-389 ARLVENEDFI
+389 AKLEENEDFI
-399 DKCESALN
+399 DKCESSLN

-421 DERLAVSELLNSLSD
+421 SERLDVSELLNSLSD

-446 LLGVARNIV
+446 LLVVSRNIID
-455 EQKISFSE
+455 QKINFSD
-463 QGLHEI
+463 QGMNEI
-469 ETALKATD
+469 QTALKATNN
-477 SIIDMTLTAFKEDNL
+477 IIDMTLNAFKEDDL
-492 QTISRIE
+492 QAISRIE

-508 SELIKDHHVI
+508 TELIKDHHVV
-518 RLQIGECGIPGGFAL
+518 RLQMGECGIPGGFAL

-550 GLHIAKKLRGTH
+550 GLHIANKIRGIH

-585 VYYTSMYADPIVE
+585 AYYSSMYADPITE
-598 GFDRNIK
+598 GFDASIRELRELTTPDEPDNKAKVSGDEQKNEPKNDQKSDQKKKSSAKNKVADRHEKIK
-605 ELSKMSATGK
+605 EKINEKYPEKGK
-615 SDNETKTDK
+615 K
-624 KDKSAKAFAPASSD
+624 
-638 TNSKAQAFEGKA
+638 NSK
-650 SVTKPADSNAA
+650 
-661 GVNADDAKADD
+661 
-672 VKATEEGIDSDSD
+672 
-685 NNAMSKKEKVIKE
+685 KK
-698 YNDRK
+698 
-703 HNKDVKHDKEIK
+703 
-715 DKDKDKE
+715 
-722 KSKSKKGSG
+722 
-731 KKK
+731 

>member
-1 MDLFDILTLLG
+1 MDFFSILTLLG
-12 GVGMFLFGMNLMGA
+12 GVGLFLFGMNLMGA
-26 ALKNLAGGSL
+26 SLKNLAGGSL

-47 NKFTGYIKGFSLGTG
+47 NQFTGTIKGFSLGTA

-98 NVGSTAT
+98 NIGSTAT

-113 LGDGSIIL
+113 LSETSFIL
-121 RLLKPSSF
+121 KLLKPSSF
-129 APILICIGAFILLF
+129 APILICMGAFIILF
-143 TSNNKKRDVARI
+143 TSNNKKRDVASI

-176 KESEAFQNLFT
+176 KESESFQNLFT

-196 LIGLILTA
+196 LIGLVLTA

-262 YLLFNIVGAVFF
+262 YLVFNMFGAVFF
-274 VVVIYGLQF
+274 VVVIYGLQL
-283 FIDMPFMDKIVNRG
+283 FIDMPFMNKVVNRG
-297 SIANVHFLFNFIMAV
+297 NIANVHFLFNFITSL

-320 MANLT
+320 VAKVT
-325 GKIIKDDDD
+325 GKIIKDDEE

-343 LDPRLIE
+343 LDPRLIS
-350 TPSIAISQAR
+350 TPAIAISQAR
-360 NVMFSMADS
+360 NVMFAMADC

-374 AIACKLISEYKEEDA
+374 DIARKLISEYNEEEA
-389 ARLVENEDFI
+389 AKLEENEDFI
-399 DKCESALN
+399 DKCESSLN

-421 DERLAVSELLNSLSD
+421 AERLDVSELLNSLSD

-446 LLGVARNIV
+446 LLVVSKNIQ
-455 EQKISFSE
+455 EQKISFSD
-463 QGLHEI
+463 QGMKEI
-469 ETALKATD
+469 EMALKATD
-477 SIIDMTLTAFKEDNL
+477 NIIDMTLSAFKEDDL
-492 QTISRIE
+492 QAISRIE

-508 SELIKDHHVI
+508 TELIKDHHVI
-518 RLQIGECGIPGGFAL
+518 RLQVGECGISGGFAL

-550 GLHIAKKLRGTH
+550 GLHIAKKIRGTH

-585 VYYTSMYADPIVE
+585 VYYSSMYEDPIAENFDNSLHEMREMTTDYEPAVE
-598 GFDRNIK
+598 G
-605 ELSKMSATGK
+605 SA
-615 SDNETKTDK
+615 
-624 KDKSAKAFAPASSD
+624 
-638 TNSKAQAFEGKA
+638 
-650 SVTKPADSNAA
+650 AA
-661 GVNADDAKADD
+661 
-672 VKATEEGIDSDSD
+672 ISDSD
-685 NNAMSKKEKVIKE
+685 NSSDEPAVSAPAVS
-698 YNDRK
+698 
-703 HNKDVKHDKEIK
+703 DKPKQK
-715 DKDKDKE
+715 DKSSSSQD
-722 KSKSKKGSG
+722 G
-731 KKK
+731 KKKSSAKSKATEKHEKIKQKIDGKYSGKNSKNSKKK

>member
-1 MDLFDILTLLG
+1 MDFFSILTLLG
-12 GVGMFLFGMNLMGA
+12 GVGLFLFGMNLMGA
-26 ALKNLAGGSL
+26 SLKNLAGGSL

-47 NKFTGYIKGFSLGTG
+47 NQFTGTIKGFSLGTA

-98 NVGSTAT
+98 NIGSTAT

-113 LGDGSIIL
+113 LSETSFIL
-121 RLLKPSSF
+121 KLLKPSSF
-129 APILICIGAFILLF
+129 APILICIGAFIILF
-143 TSNNKKRDVARI
+143 TSNNKKRDVASI

-176 KESEAFQNLFT
+176 KESESFQNLFT

-196 LIGLILTA
+196 LIGLVLTA

-262 YLLFNIVGAVFF
+262 YLLFNIFGAVFF
-274 VVVIYGLQF
+274 VVVIYGLQL
-283 FIDMPFMDKIVNRG
+283 FIDMPFMAKVVNRG
-297 SIANVHFLFNFIMAV
+297 NIANVHFMFNFITSL

-320 MANLT
+320 VAKFT
-325 GKIIKDDDD
+325 GKIIKDEEE

-343 LDPRLIE
+343 LDPRLIA
-350 TPSIAISQAR
+350 TPAIAISQAR
-360 NVMFSMADS
+360 NVMFAMADC

-374 AIACKLISEYKEEDA
+374 DIARKLISEYNEEEA
-389 ARLVENEDFI
+389 AKLEENEDFI
-399 DKCESALN
+399 DKCESSLN

-421 DERLAVSELLNSLSD
+421 AERLDVSELLNSLSD

-446 LLGVARNIV
+446 LLVVSRNIQ
-455 EQKISFSE
+455 EQKISFSD
-463 QGLHEI
+463 QGMKEI
-469 ETALKATD
+469 EMALKATAN
-477 SIIDMTLTAFKEDNL
+477 IIDMTLSAFKEDDL
-492 QTISRIE
+492 QAISRIE

-508 SELIKDHHVI
+508 TELIKDHHVI
-518 RLQIGECGIPGGFAL
+518 RLQVGECGIPGGFAL

-550 GLHIAKKLRGTH
+550 GLHIAKKIRGTH

-585 VYYTSMYADPIVE
+585 VYYSSMYEDPIAENFDNSLREMTTDYEPAVE
-598 GFDRNIK
+598 
-605 ELSKMSATGK
+605 E
-615 SDNETKTDK
+615 
-624 KDKSAKAFAPASSD
+624 PAV
-638 TNSKAQAFEGKA
+638 A
-650 SVTKPADSNAA
+650 
-661 GVNADDAKADD
+661 
-672 VKATEEGIDSDSD
+672 ISDSD
-685 NNAMSKKEKVIKE
+685 NLSDGSAVTVPAAS
-698 YNDRK
+698 
-703 HNKDVKHDKEIK
+703 DKPKQK
-715 DKDKDKE
+715 DKSSAGQD
-722 KSKSKKGSG
+722 G
-731 KKK
+731 KKKSSAKSKAAEKHEKIKQKIDGKYSGKNSKNSKKK

>member
-1 MDLFDILTLLG
+1 MDFFSILTLLG
-12 GVGMFLFGMNLMGA
+12 GVGLFLFGMNLMGA
-26 ALKNLAGGSL
+26 SLKNLAGGSL

-47 NKFTGYIKGFSLGTG
+47 NQFTGTIKGFSLGTA

-98 NVGSTAT
+98 NIGSTAT

-113 LGDGSIIL
+113 LSETSFIL
-121 RLLKPSSF
+121 KLLKPSSF
-129 APILICIGAFILLF
+129 APILICIGAFIILF
-143 TSNNKKRDVARI
+143 TSNNKKRDVASI

-176 KESEAFQNLFT
+176 KESESFQNLFT

-196 LIGLILTA
+196 LIGLVLTA

-262 YLLFNIVGAVFF
+262 YLMFNIFGAVFF
-274 VVVIYGLQF
+274 VVVIYGLQL
-283 FIDMPFMDKIVNRG
+283 FIDMPFMAKVVNRG
-297 SIANVHFLFNFIMAV
+297 NIANVHFMFNFITSL

-320 MANLT
+320 VAKIT
-325 GKIIKDDDD
+325 GKIIKDEEE

-343 LDPRLIE
+343 LDPRLIA
-350 TPSIAISQAR
+350 TPAIAISQAR
-360 NVMFSMADS
+360 NVMFAMADC

-374 AIACKLISEYKEEDA
+374 DIARKLISEYNEEEA
-389 ARLVENEDFI
+389 AKLEENEDFI
-399 DKCESALN
+399 DKCESSLN

-421 DERLAVSELLNSLSD
+421 AERLDVSELLNSLSD

-446 LLGVARNIV
+446 LLVVSRNIH
-455 EQKISFSE
+455 EQKISFSD
-463 QGLHEI
+463 QGMKEI
-469 ETALKATD
+469 EMALKATAN
-477 SIIDMTLTAFKEDNL
+477 IIDMTLSAFKEDDL
-492 QTISRIE
+492 QAISRIE

-508 SELIKDHHVI
+508 TELIKDHHVI
-518 RLQIGECGIPGGFAL
+518 RLQVGECGIPGGFAL

-550 GLHIAKKLRGTH
+550 GLHIAKKIRGTH

-585 VYYTSMYADPIVE
+585 VYYSSMYEDPIAENFDNSLREMTTDYEPAVE
-598 GFDRNIK
+598 EPAVAISG
-605 ELSKMSATGK
+605 
-615 SDNETKTDK
+615 SDNLSDGSAVTVPAASDK
-624 KDKSAKAFAPASSD
+624 PKQKDKSS
-638 TNSKAQAFEGKA
+638 
-650 SVTKPADSNAA
+650 A
-661 GVNADDAKADD
+661 GQD
-672 VKATEEGIDSDSD
+672 
-685 NNAMSKKEKVIKE
+685 
-698 YNDRK
+698 
-703 HNKDVKHDKEIK
+703 
-715 DKDKDKE
+715 
-722 KSKSKKGSG
+722 G
-731 KKK
+731 KKKSSAKSKAAEKHEKIKQKIDGKYSGKNSKNSKKK

>member
-1 MDLFDILTLLG
+1 MDLFSILTLLG
-12 GVGMFLFGMNLMGA
+12 GVGLFLFGMNLMGA
-26 ALKNLAGGSL
+26 SLKNLAGGSL

-47 NKFTGYIKGFSLGTG
+47 NQFTGTIKGFSLGTA

-98 NVGSTAT
+98 NIGSTAT

-113 LGDGSIIL
+113 LSETSFIL
-121 RLLKPSSF
+121 KLLKPSSF
-129 APILICIGAFILLF
+129 APILICIGAFIILF
-143 TSNNKKRDVARI
+143 TSNNKKRDVASI

-176 KESEAFQNLFT
+176 KESESFQNLFT

-196 LIGLILTA
+196 LIGLVLTA

-262 YLLFNIVGAVFF
+262 YLMFNIFGAVFF
-274 VVVIYGLQF
+274 VVVIYGLQL
-283 FIDMPFMDKIVNRG
+283 FIDMPFMAKVVNRG
-297 SIANVHFLFNFIMAV
+297 NIANVHFMFNFITSL

-320 MANLT
+320 VAKIT
-325 GKIIKDDDD
+325 GKIIKDEEE

-343 LDPRLIE
+343 LDPRLIA
-350 TPSIAISQAR
+350 TPAIAISQAR
-360 NVMFSMADS
+360 NVMFAMADC

-374 AIACKLISEYKEEDA
+374 DIARKLISEYNEEEA
-389 ARLVENEDFI
+389 AKLEENEDFI
-399 DKCESALN
+399 DKCESSLN

-421 DERLAVSELLNSLSD
+421 AERLDVSELLNSLSD

-446 LLGVARNIV
+446 LLVVSRNIH
-455 EQKISFSE
+455 EQKISFSD
-463 QGLHEI
+463 QGMKEI
-469 ETALKATD
+469 EMALKATAN
-477 SIIDMTLTAFKEDNL
+477 IIDMTLSAFKEDDL
-492 QTISRIE
+492 QAISRIE

-508 SELIKDHHVI
+508 TELIKDHHVI
-518 RLQIGECGIPGGFAL
+518 RLQVGECGIPGGFAL

-550 GLHIAKKLRGTH
+550 GLHIAKKIRGTH

-585 VYYTSMYADPIVE
+585 VYYSSMYEDPIAENFDNSLREMTTDYEPAVE
-598 GFDRNIK
+598 
-605 ELSKMSATGK
+605 E
-615 SDNETKTDK
+615 
-624 KDKSAKAFAPASSD
+624 PAV
-638 TNSKAQAFEGKA
+638 A
-650 SVTKPADSNAA
+650 
-661 GVNADDAKADD
+661 
-672 VKATEEGIDSDSD
+672 ISDSD
-685 NNAMSKKEKVIKE
+685 NLSDGSAVTVPAAS
-698 YNDRK
+698 
-703 HNKDVKHDKEIK
+703 DKPKQK
-715 DKDKDKE
+715 DKSSAGQD
-722 KSKSKKGSG
+722 G
-731 KKK
+731 KKKSSAKSKAAEKHEKIKQKIDGKYSGKNSKNSKKK

>member
-1 MDLFDILTLLG
+1 MDFFSILTLLG
-12 GVGMFLFGMNLMGA
+12 GVGLFLFGMNLMGA
-26 ALKNLAGGSL
+26 SLKNLAGGSL

-47 NKFTGYIKGFSLGTG
+47 NQFIGTVKGFSLGTA

-98 NVGSTAT
+98 NIGSTAT

-113 LGDGSIIL
+113 LAETSFL
-121 RLLKPSSF
+121 LKLLKPSSF
-129 APILICIGAFILLF
+129 APILICIGAFIILF
-143 TSNNKKRDVARI
+143 TSNHKKRDIASI

-176 KESEAFQNLFT
+176 KESESFQDLFT

-196 LIGLILTA
+196 LIGLVLTA

-262 YLLFNIVGAVFF
+262 YLLFNIFGAVFF
-274 VVVIYGLQF
+274 VIVIYGLQL
-283 FIDMPFMDKIVNRG
+283 FIDMPFMDKVVNRG
-297 SIANVHFLFNFIMAV
+297 NIANVHFMFNFITSL
-312 ILLPFSNQ
+312 ILLPFSNKV
-320 MANLT
+320 AKVT
-325 GKIIKDDDD
+325 GKIIKDDEE
-334 SKIDKELAT
+334 SKIDRELAT
-343 LDPRLIE
+343 LDPRLIS
-350 TPSIAISQAR
+350 TPAIAISQAR
-360 NVMFSMADS
+360 NVMFSMADC

-374 AIACKLISEYKEEDA
+374 AIACRLISGYNEEDA
-389 ARLVENEDFI
+389 AKLEENEDFI
-399 DKCESALN
+399 DRCESSLN

-421 DERLAVSELLNSLSD
+421 AERLDVSELLNSLSD

-446 LLGVARNIV
+446 LLVVSRNII
-455 EQKISFSE
+455 EEKINFSE
-463 QGLHEI
+463 QGMHEI
-469 ETALKATD
+469 QTALKATD
-477 SIIDMTLTAFKEDNL
+477 NIIDMTLSAFKEDDL
-492 QTISRIE
+492 QAISRIE

-508 SELIKDHHVI
+508 TELIKDHHVI
-518 RLQIGECGIPGGFAL
+518 RLQMGECGIPGGFAL

-550 GLHIAKKLRGTH
+550 GLHIAKKIRGTH

-585 VYYTSMYADPIVE
+585 VYYTSMYADPITE
-598 GFDRNIK
+598 GFDGSLKQIRQNMIDTSADSEHTDSSTTK
-605 ELSKMSATGK
+605 KQTPETTPADTTAVSDCSATVKKK
-615 SDNETKTDK
+615 ST
-624 KDKSAKAFAPASSD
+624 AK
-638 TNSKAQAFEGKA
+638 N
-650 SVTKPADSNAA
+650 
-661 GVNADDAKADD
+661 
-672 VKATEEGIDSDSD
+672 
-685 NNAMSKKEKVIKE
+685 KVSE
-698 YNDRK
+698 
-703 HNKDVKHDKEIK
+703 KHDKI
-715 DKDKDKE
+715 KE
-722 KSKSKKGSG
+722 KINEKNKKNSKK
-731 KKK
+731 K

>member
-1 MDLFDILTLLG
+1 MDFFSILTLLG
-12 GVGMFLFGMNLMGA
+12 GVGLFLFGMNLMGA
-26 ALKNLAGGSL
+26 SLKNLAGGSL

-47 NKFTGYIKGFSLGTG
+47 NQFTGTIKGFSLGTA

-98 NVGSTAT
+98 NIGSTAT

-113 LGDGSIIL
+113 LSETSFIL
-121 RLLKPSSF
+121 KLLKPSSF
-129 APILICIGAFILLF
+129 APILICIGAFIILF
-143 TSNNKKRDVARI
+143 TSNNKKRDVAII

-176 KESEAFQNLFT
+176 KESESFQNLFT

-196 LIGLILTA
+196 LIGLVLTA

-262 YLLFNIVGAVFF
+262 YLMFNIFGAVFF
-274 VVVIYGLQF
+274 VVVIYGLQL
-283 FIDMPFMDKIVNRG
+283 FIDMPFMAKVVNRG
-297 SIANVHFLFNFIMAV
+297 NIANVHFMFNFITSL

-320 MANLT
+320 VAKIT
-325 GKIIKDDDD
+325 GKIIKDEEE

-343 LDPRLIE
+343 LDPRLIA
-350 TPSIAISQAR
+350 TPAIAISQAR
-360 NVMFSMADS
+360 NVMFAMADC

-374 AIACKLISEYKEEDA
+374 DIARKLISEYNEEEA
-389 ARLVENEDFI
+389 AKLEENEDFI
-399 DKCESALN
+399 DKCESSLN

-421 DERLAVSELLNSLSD
+421 AERLDVSELLNSLSD

-446 LLGVARNIV
+446 LLVVSRNIH
-455 EQKISFSE
+455 EQKISFSD
-463 QGLHEI
+463 QGMKEI
-469 ETALKATD
+469 EMALKATAN
-477 SIIDMTLTAFKEDNL
+477 IIDMTLSAFKEDDL
-492 QTISRIE
+492 QAISRIE

-508 SELIKDHHVI
+508 TELIKDHHVI
-518 RLQIGECGIPGGFAL
+518 RLQVGECGIPGGFAL

-550 GLHIAKKLRGTH
+550 GLHIAKKIRGTH

-585 VYYTSMYADPIVE
+585 VYYSSMYEDPIAENFDNSLREMTTDYEPAVE
-598 GFDRNIK
+598 
-605 ELSKMSATGK
+605 E
-615 SDNETKTDK
+615 
-624 KDKSAKAFAPASSD
+624 PAV
-638 TNSKAQAFEGKA
+638 A
-650 SVTKPADSNAA
+650 
-661 GVNADDAKADD
+661 
-672 VKATEEGIDSDSD
+672 ISDSD
-685 NNAMSKKEKVIKE
+685 NLSDGSAVTVPAAS
-698 YNDRK
+698 
-703 HNKDVKHDKEIK
+703 DKPKQK
-715 DKDKDKE
+715 DKSSAGQD
-722 KSKSKKGSG
+722 G
-731 KKK
+731 KKKSSAKSKAAEKHEKIKQKIDGKYSGKNSKNSKKK

>member
-1 MDLFDILTLLG
+1 MDFFSILTLLG
-12 GVGMFLFGMNLMGA
+12 GVGLFLFGMNLMGA
-26 ALKNLAGGSL
+26 SLKNLAGGSL

-47 NKFTGYIKGFSLGTG
+47 NQFTGTIKGFSLGTA

-98 NVGSTAT
+98 NIGSTAT

-113 LGDGSIIL
+113 LSETSFIL
-121 RLLKPSSF
+121 KLLKPSSF
-129 APILICIGAFILLF
+129 APILICIGAFIILF
-143 TSNNKKRDVARI
+143 TSNNKKRDVASI

-176 KESEAFQNLFT
+176 KESESFQNLFT

-196 LIGLILTA
+196 LIGLVLTA

-250 GANKKAKRVSLS
+250 GANKKAKRVSFS
-262 YLLFNIVGAVFF
+262 YLMFNIFGAVFF
-274 VVVIYGLQF
+274 VVVIYGLQL
-283 FIDMPFMDKIVNRG
+283 FIDMPFMAKVVNRG
-297 SIANVHFLFNFIMAV
+297 NIANVHFMFNFITSL

-320 MANLT
+320 VAKIT
-325 GKIIKDDDD
+325 GKIIKDEEE

-343 LDPRLIE
+343 LDPRLIA
-350 TPSIAISQAR
+350 TPAIAISQAR
-360 NVMFSMADS
+360 NVMFAMADC

-374 AIACKLISEYKEEDA
+374 DIARKLISEYNEEEA
-389 ARLVENEDFI
+389 AKLEENEDFI
-399 DKCESALN
+399 DKCESSLN

-421 DERLAVSELLNSLSD
+421 AERLDVSELLNSLSD

-446 LLGVARNIV
+446 LLVVSRNIH
-455 EQKISFSE
+455 EQKISFSD
-463 QGLHEI
+463 QGMKEI
-469 ETALKATD
+469 EMALKATAN
-477 SIIDMTLTAFKEDNL
+477 IIDMTLSAFKEDDL
-492 QTISRIE
+492 QAISRIE

-508 SELIKDHHVI
+508 TELIKDHHVI
-518 RLQIGECGIPGGFAL
+518 RLQVGECGIPGGFAL

-550 GLHIAKKLRGTH
+550 GLHIAKKIRGTH

-585 VYYTSMYADPIVE
+585 VYYSSMYEDPIAENFDNSLREMTTDYEPAVE
-598 GFDRNIK
+598 
-605 ELSKMSATGK
+605 E
-615 SDNETKTDK
+615 
-624 KDKSAKAFAPASSD
+624 PAV
-638 TNSKAQAFEGKA
+638 A
-650 SVTKPADSNAA
+650 
-661 GVNADDAKADD
+661 
-672 VKATEEGIDSDSD
+672 ISDSD
-685 NNAMSKKEKVIKE
+685 NLSDGSAVTVPAAS
-698 YNDRK
+698 
-703 HNKDVKHDKEIK
+703 DKPKQK
-715 DKDKDKE
+715 DKSSAGQD
-722 KSKSKKGSG
+722 G
-731 KKK
+731 KKKSSAKSKAAEKHEKIKQKIDGKYSGKNSKNSKKK

>member
-1 MDLFDILTLLG
+1 MDLFSILTLLG
-12 GVGMFLFGMNLMGA
+12 GVGLFLFGMNLMGA
-26 ALKNLAGGSL
+26 SLKNLAGGSL

-47 NKFTGYIKGFSLGTG
+47 NQFTGTVKGFSLGTA

-98 NVGSTAT
+98 NIGSTAT

-113 LGDGSIIL
+113 LAETSIFL
-121 RLLKPSSF
+121 KLLKPSSF
-129 APILICIGAFILLF
+129 APILICIGAFIILF
-143 TSNNKKRDVARI
+143 TSNNKKRDIASI

-176 KESEAFQNLFT
+176 KESESFQNLFT

-196 LIGLILTA
+196 LIGLVLTA

-262 YLLFNIVGAVFF
+262 YLFFNIFGAVFF
-274 VVVIYGLQF
+274 VVIIYGLQL
-283 FIDMPFMDKIVNRG
+283 FIDMPFMEKVVNRG
-297 SIANVHFLFNFIMAV
+297 NIANVHFMFNFITSL

-320 MANLT
+320 VANIT
-325 GKIIKDDDD
+325 GKIIRDDEE

-343 LDPRLIE
+343 LDPRLIA
-350 TPSIAISQAR
+350 TPAIAISQAR
-360 NVMFSMADS
+360 NVMFSMADC

-374 AIACKLISEYKEEDA
+374 ATACRLISNYNEEDA
-389 ARLVENEDFI
+389 AKLEENEDFI
-399 DKCESALN
+399 DKCESSLN

-421 DERLAVSELLNSLSD
+421 AERLDVSELLNSLSD

-446 LLGVARNIV
+446 LLIVSKNIS
-455 EQKISFSE
+455 EQKISFSD
-463 QGLHEI
+463 QGMKEI
-469 ETALKATD
+469 QTALKATD
-477 SIIDMTLTAFKEDNL
+477 NIIDMTLSAFKEDDL
-492 QTISRIE
+492 QAISRIE

-508 SELIKDHHVI
+508 TELIKDHHVV
-518 RLQIGECGIPGGFAL
+518 RLQVGECGIPGGFAL

-550 GLHIAKKLRGTH
+550 GLHIAKKIRGTH

-585 VYYTSMYADPIVE
+585 VYYSSIYEDPIAE
-598 GFDRNIK
+598 DFDNSLR
-605 ELSKMSATGK
+605 ELRAITSADDQT
-615 SDNETKTDK
+615 SE
-624 KDKSAKAFAPASSD
+624 SPASPVVVPNNVTDVAD
-638 TNSKAQAFEGKA
+638 TD
-650 SVTKPADSNAA
+650 KPADQPDNNVSSKQKEK
-661 GVNADDAKADD
+661 KA
-672 VKATEEGIDSDSD
+672 SDSD
-685 NNAMSKKEKVIKE
+685 GKKKSSAKGKAAE
-698 YNDRK
+698 
-703 HNKDVKHDKEIK
+703 KHDKIK
-715 DKDKDKE
+715 QKIDE
-722 KSKSKKGSG
+722 KYSG
-731 KKK
+731 KNGKNQKKK

>member
-1 MDLFDILTLLG
+1 MDFFSILTLLG
-12 GVGMFLFGMNLMGA
+12 GVGLFLFGMNLMGA
-26 ALKNLAGGSL
+26 SLKNLAGGSL

-47 NKFTGYIKGFSLGTG
+47 NQFTGTIKGFSLGTA

-98 NVGSTAT
+98 NIGSTAT

-113 LGDGSIIL
+113 LSETSFIL
-121 RLLKPSSF
+121 KLLKPSSF
-129 APILICIGAFILLF
+129 APILICIGAFIILF
-143 TSNNKKRDVARI
+143 TSNNKKRDVASI

-176 KESEAFQNLFT
+176 KESESFQNLFT

-196 LIGLILTA
+196 LIGLVLTA

-262 YLLFNIVGAVFF
+262 YLLFNIFGAVFF
-274 VVVIYGLQF
+274 VVVIYGLQL
-283 FIDMPFMDKIVNRG
+283 FIDMPFMDKVVNRG
-297 SIANVHFLFNFIMAV
+297 NIANVHFMFNFLTSL

-320 MANLT
+320 VAKVT
-325 GKIIKDDDD
+325 GKIIKDDEE

-343 LDPRLIE
+343 LDPRLIA
-350 TPSIAISQAR
+350 TPAIAISQAR
-360 NVMFSMADS
+360 NVMFAMADC

-374 AIACKLISEYKEEDA
+374 DIARKLISEYNEEEA
-389 ARLVENEDFI
+389 AKLEENEDFI
-399 DKCESALN
+399 DKCESSLN

-421 DERLAVSELLNSLSD
+421 AERLDVSELLNSLSD

-446 LLGVARNIV
+446 LLVVSKNIQ
-455 EQKISFSE
+455 EQKISFSD
-463 QGLHEI
+463 QGMKEI
-469 ETALKATD
+469 EMALKATD
-477 SIIDMTLTAFKEDNL
+477 NIIDMTLSAFKEDDL
-492 QTISRIE
+492 QAISRIE

-508 SELIKDHHVI
+508 TELIKDHHVI
-518 RLQIGECGIPGGFAL
+518 RLQVGECGISGGFAL

-550 GLHIAKKLRGTH
+550 GLHIAKKIRGTH

-585 VYYTSMYADPIVE
+585 VYYSSMYEDPIAEDFDNSLHELRQMTTDYEPAVE
-598 GFDRNIK
+598 G
-605 ELSKMSATGK
+605 
-615 SDNETKTDK
+615 
-624 KDKSAKAFAPASSD
+624 PA
-638 TNSKAQAFEGKA
+638 
-650 SVTKPADSNAA
+650 AA
-661 GVNADDAKADD
+661 
-672 VKATEEGIDSDSD
+672 ISDSD
-685 NNAMSKKEKVIKE
+685 NSSDGPAVTAPAVS
-698 YNDRK
+698 
-703 HNKDVKHDKEIK
+703 DKPKQK
-715 DKDKDKE
+715 DKSSSGQD
-722 KSKSKKGSG
+722 G
-731 KKK
+731 KKKSSAKSKAAEKHEKIKQKIDGKYSGKNSKNSKKK

>member
-1 MDLFDILTLLG
+1 MDFFSILTLLG
-12 GVGMFLFGMNLMGA
+12 GVGLFLFGMNLMGA
-26 ALKNLAGGSL
+26 SLKNLAGGSL

-47 NKFTGYIKGFSLGTG
+47 NQFTGTIKGFSLGTA

-98 NVGSTAT
+98 NIGSTAT

-113 LGDGSIIL
+113 LSETSFIL
-121 RLLKPSSF
+121 KLLKPSSF
-129 APILICIGAFILLF
+129 APILICIGAFIILF
-143 TSNNKKRDVARI
+143 TSNNKKRDVASI

-176 KESEAFQNLFT
+176 KESESFQNLFT

-196 LIGLILTA
+196 LIGLVLTA

-262 YLLFNIVGAVFF
+262 YLLFNIFGAVFF
-274 VVVIYGLQF
+274 VVVIYGLQL
-283 FIDMPFMDKIVNRG
+283 FIDMPFMAKVVNRG
-297 SIANVHFLFNFIMAV
+297 NIANVHFMFNFITSL

-320 MANLT
+320 VAKFT
-325 GKIIKDDDD
+325 GKIIKDEEE

-343 LDPRLIE
+343 LDPRLIA
-350 TPSIAISQAR
+350 TPAIAISQAR
-360 NVMFSMADS
+360 NVMFAMADC

-374 AIACKLISEYKEEDA
+374 DIARKLISEYNEEEA
-389 ARLVENEDFI
+389 AKLEENEDFI
-399 DKCESALN
+399 DKCESSLN

-421 DERLAVSELLNSLSD
+421 AERLDVSELLNSLSD

-446 LLGVARNIV
+446 LLVVSRNIQ
-455 EQKISFSE
+455 EQKISFSD
-463 QGLHEI
+463 QGMKEI
-469 ETALKATD
+469 EMALKATAN
-477 SIIDMTLTAFKEDNL
+477 IIDMTLSAFKEDDL
-492 QTISRIE
+492 QAISRIE

-508 SELIKDHHVI
+508 TELIKDHHVI
-518 RLQIGECGIPGGFAL
+518 RLQVGECGIPGGFAL

-550 GLHIAKKLRGTH
+550 GLHIAKKIRGTH

-585 VYYTSMYADPIVE
+585 VYYSSTYEDPIAENFDNSLHELREMTTDYEPAVE
-598 GFDRNIK
+598 
-605 ELSKMSATGK
+605 E
-615 SDNETKTDK
+615 
-624 KDKSAKAFAPASSD
+624 PAV
-638 TNSKAQAFEGKA
+638 A
-650 SVTKPADSNAA
+650 
-661 GVNADDAKADD
+661 
-672 VKATEEGIDSDSD
+672 ISDSD
-685 NNAMSKKEKVIKE
+685 NLSDGSAVTVPAVS
-698 YNDRK
+698 
-703 HNKDVKHDKEIK
+703 DKPKQK
-715 DKDKDKE
+715 DKSSAGQD
-722 KSKSKKGSG
+722 G
-731 KKK
+731 KKKSSAKSKAAEKHEKIKQKIDGKYSGKNSKNSKKK

>member
-1 MDLFDILTLLG
+1 MDFFSILTLLG
-12 GVGMFLFGMNLMGA
+12 GVGLFLFGMNLMGA
-26 ALKNLAGGSL
+26 SLKNLAGGSL
-36 EKVLEKLTTGK
+36 EKVIEKLTTGK
-47 NKFTGYIKGFSLGTG
+47 NQFTGTIKGFSLGTA

-98 NVGSTAT
+98 NIGSTAT

-113 LGDGSIIL
+113 LSETSFIL
-121 RLLKPSSF
+121 KLLKPSSF
-129 APILICIGAFILLF
+129 APILICIGAFIILF
-143 TSNNKKRDVARI
+143 TSNNKKRDVASI

-176 KESEAFQNLFT
+176 KESESFQNLFT

-196 LIGLILTA
+196 LIGLVLTA

-262 YLLFNIVGAVFF
+262 YLMFNIFGAVFF
-274 VVVIYGLQF
+274 VVVIYGLQL
-283 FIDMPFMDKIVNRG
+283 FIDMPFMAKVVNRG
-297 SIANVHFLFNFIMAV
+297 NIANVHFMFNFITSL

-320 MANLT
+320 VAKIT
-325 GKIIKDDDD
+325 GKIIKDEEE

-343 LDPRLIE
+343 LDPRLIA
-350 TPSIAISQAR
+350 TPAIAISQAR
-360 NVMFSMADS
+360 NVMFAMADC

-374 AIACKLISEYKEEDA
+374 DIARKLISEYNEEEA
-389 ARLVENEDFI
+389 AKLEENEDFI
-399 DKCESALN
+399 DKCESSLN

-421 DERLAVSELLNSLSD
+421 AERLDVSELLNSLSD

-446 LLGVARNIV
+446 LLVVSRNIH
-455 EQKISFSE
+455 EQKISFSD
-463 QGLHEI
+463 QGMKEI
-469 ETALKATD
+469 EMALKATAN
-477 SIIDMTLTAFKEDNL
+477 IIDMTLSAFKEDDL
-492 QTISRIE
+492 QAISRIE

-508 SELIKDHHVI
+508 TELIKDHHVI
-518 RLQIGECGIPGGFAL
+518 RLQVGECGIPGGFAL

-550 GLHIAKKLRGTH
+550 GLHIAKKIRGTH

-585 VYYTSMYADPIVE
+585 VYYSSMYEDPIAENFDNSLREMTTDYEPAVE
-598 GFDRNIK
+598 
-605 ELSKMSATGK
+605 E
-615 SDNETKTDK
+615 
-624 KDKSAKAFAPASSD
+624 PAV
-638 TNSKAQAFEGKA
+638 A
-650 SVTKPADSNAA
+650 
-661 GVNADDAKADD
+661 
-672 VKATEEGIDSDSD
+672 ISDSD
-685 NNAMSKKEKVIKE
+685 NLSDGSAVTVPAAS
-698 YNDRK
+698 
-703 HNKDVKHDKEIK
+703 DKPKQK
-715 DKDKDKE
+715 DKSSAGQD
-722 KSKSKKGSG
+722 G
-731 KKK
+731 KKKSSAKSKAAEKHEKIKQKIDGKYSGKNSKNSKKK

>member
-1 MDLFDILTLLG
+1 MDFFSILTLLG
-12 GVGMFLFGMNLMGA
+12 GVGLFLFGMNLMGA
-26 ALKNLAGGSL
+26 SLKNLAGGSL

-47 NKFTGYIKGFSLGTG
+47 NQFTGTIKGFSLGTA

-98 NVGSTAT
+98 NIGSTAT

-113 LGDGSIIL
+113 LSETSFIL
-121 RLLKPSSF
+121 KLLKPSSF
-129 APILICIGAFILLF
+129 APILICIGAFIILF
-143 TSNNKKRDVARI
+143 TSNNKKRDVASI

-176 KESEAFQNLFT
+176 KESESFQNLFT

-196 LIGLILTA
+196 LIGLVLTA

-262 YLLFNIVGAVFF
+262 YLMFNIFGAVFF
-274 VVVIYGLQF
+274 VVVIYGLQL
-283 FIDMPFMDKIVNRG
+283 FIDMPFMAKVVNRG
-297 SIANVHFLFNFIMAV
+297 NIANVHFMFNFITSL

-320 MANLT
+320 VAKIT
-325 GKIIKDDDD
+325 GKIIKDEEE

-343 LDPRLIE
+343 LDPRLIA
-350 TPSIAISQAR
+350 TPAIAISQAR
-360 NVMFSMADS
+360 NVMFAMADC

-374 AIACKLISEYKEEDA
+374 DIARKLISEYNEEEA
-389 ARLVENEDFI
+389 AKLEENEDFI
-399 DKCESALN
+399 DKCESSLN

-421 DERLAVSELLNSLSD
+421 AERLDVSELLNSLSD

-446 LLGVARNIV
+446 LLVVSRNIH
-455 EQKISFSE
+455 EQKISFSD
-463 QGLHEI
+463 QGMKEI
-469 ETALKATD
+469 EMALKATAN
-477 SIIDMTLTAFKEDNL
+477 IIDMTLSAFKEDDL
-492 QTISRIE
+492 QAISRIE

-508 SELIKDHHVI
+508 TELIKDHHVI
-518 RLQIGECGIPGGFAL
+518 RLQVGECGIPGGFAL

-550 GLHIAKKLRGTH
+550 GLHIAKKIRGTH

-585 VYYTSMYADPIVE
+585 VYYSSMYEDPIAENFDNSLREMTTDYEPAVE
-598 GFDRNIK
+598 
-605 ELSKMSATGK
+605 E
-615 SDNETKTDK
+615 
-624 KDKSAKAFAPASSD
+624 PAV
-638 TNSKAQAFEGKA
+638 A
-650 SVTKPADSNAA
+650 
-661 GVNADDAKADD
+661 
-672 VKATEEGIDSDSD
+672 ISDSD
-685 NNAMSKKEKVIKE
+685 NLSDGSAVTVPAASDNPKQ
-698 YNDRK
+698 
-703 HNKDVKHDKEIK
+703 K
-715 DKDKDKE
+715 DKSSAGQD
-722 KSKSKKGSG
+722 G
-731 KKK
+731 KKKSSAKSKAAEKHEKIKQKIDGKYSGKNSKNSKKK

>member
-1 MDLFDILTLLG
+1 MDFFSILTLLG
-12 GVGMFLFGMNLMGA
+12 GVGLFLFGMNLMGA
-26 ALKNLAGGSL
+26 SLKNLAGGSL

-47 NKFTGYIKGFSLGTG
+47 NQFTGTIKGFSLGTA

-98 NVGSTAT
+98 NIGSTAT

-113 LGDGSIIL
+113 LSETSFIL
-121 RLLKPSSF
+121 KLLKPSSF
-129 APILICIGAFILLF
+129 APILICIGAFIILF
-143 TSNNKKRDVARI
+143 TSNNKKRDVASI

-176 KESEAFQNLFT
+176 KESESFQNLFT

-196 LIGLILTA
+196 LIGLVLTA

-262 YLLFNIVGAVFF
+262 YLLFNIFGAVFF
-274 VVVIYGLQF
+274 VVVIYGLQL
-283 FIDMPFMDKIVNRG
+283 FIDMPFMAKVVNRG
-297 SIANVHFLFNFIMAV
+297 NIANVHFMFNFITSL

-320 MANLT
+320 VAKVT
-325 GKIIKDDDD
+325 GKIIKDEEE

-343 LDPRLIE
+343 LDPRLIA
-350 TPSIAISQAR
+350 TPAIAISQAR
-360 NVMFSMADS
+360 NVMFAMADC

-374 AIACKLISEYKEEDA
+374 DIARKLISEYNEEEA
-389 ARLVENEDFI
+389 AKLEENEDFI
-399 DKCESALN
+399 DKCESSLN

-421 DERLAVSELLNSLSD
+421 AERLDVSELLNSLSD

-446 LLGVARNIV
+446 LLVVSRNIH
-455 EQKISFSE
+455 EQKISFSD
-463 QGLHEI
+463 QGMKEI
-469 ETALKATD
+469 EMALKATAN
-477 SIIDMTLTAFKEDNL
+477 IIDMTLSAFKEDDL
-492 QTISRIE
+492 QAISRIE

-508 SELIKDHHVI
+508 TELIKDHHVI
-518 RLQIGECGIPGGFAL
+518 RLQVGECGIPGGFAL

-550 GLHIAKKLRGTH
+550 GLHIAKKIRGTH

-585 VYYTSMYADPIVE
+585 VYYSSMYEDPIAENFDNSLREMTTDYEPAVE
-598 GFDRNIK
+598 
-605 ELSKMSATGK
+605 E
-615 SDNETKTDK
+615 
-624 KDKSAKAFAPASSD
+624 PA
-638 TNSKAQAFEGKA
+638 
-650 SVTKPADSNAA
+650 V
-661 GVNADDAKADD
+661 V
-672 VKATEEGIDSDSD
+672 ISDSD
-685 NNAMSKKEKVIKE
+685 NLSDGSAVTVPAAS
-698 YNDRK
+698 
-703 HNKDVKHDKEIK
+703 DKPKQK
-715 DKDKDKE
+715 DKSSAGQD
-722 KSKSKKGSG
+722 G
-731 KKK
+731 KKKSSAKSKAAEKHEKIKQKIDGKYSGKNSKNSKKK

>member
-1 MDLFDILTLLG
+1 MDFFSILTLLG
-12 GVGMFLFGMNLMGA
+12 GVGLFLLGMNLMGA
-26 ALKNLAGGSL
+26 SLKNLAGGSL

-47 NKFTGYIKGFSLGTG
+47 NQFTGTIKGFSLGTA

-98 NVGSTAT
+98 NIGSTAT

-113 LGDGSIIL
+113 LSETSFIL
-121 RLLKPSSF
+121 KLLKPSSF
-129 APILICIGAFILLF
+129 APILICIGAFIILF
-143 TSNNKKRDVARI
+143 TSNNKKRDVASI

-176 KESEAFQNLFT
+176 KESESFQNLFT

-196 LIGLILTA
+196 LIGLVLTA

-262 YLLFNIVGAVFF
+262 YLLFNIFGAVFF
-274 VVVIYGLQF
+274 VVVIYGLQL
-283 FIDMPFMDKIVNRG
+283 FIDMPFMAKVVNRG
-297 SIANVHFLFNFIMAV
+297 NIANVHFMFNFITSL

-320 MANLT
+320 VAKFT
-325 GKIIKDDDD
+325 GKIIKDEEE

-343 LDPRLIE
+343 LDPRLIA
-350 TPSIAISQAR
+350 TPAIAISQAR
-360 NVMFSMADS
+360 NVMFAMADC

-374 AIACKLISEYKEEDA
+374 DIARKLISEYNEEEA
-389 ARLVENEDFI
+389 AELEENEDFI
-399 DKCESALN
+399 DKCESSLN

-421 DERLAVSELLNSLSD
+421 AERLDVSELLNSLSD

-446 LLGVARNIV
+446 LLVVSRNIQ
-455 EQKISFSE
+455 EQKISFSD
-463 QGLHEI
+463 QGMKEI
-469 ETALKATD
+469 EMALKATAN
-477 SIIDMTLTAFKEDNL
+477 IIDMTLSAFKEDDL
-492 QTISRIE
+492 QAISRIE

-508 SELIKDHHVI
+508 TELIKDHHVI
-518 RLQIGECGIPGGFAL
+518 RLQVGECGIPGGFAL

-550 GLHIAKKLRGTH
+550 GLHIAKKIRGTH

-585 VYYTSMYADPIVE
+585 VYYSSMYEDPIAENFDNSLHELREMTTDYEPAVE
-598 GFDRNIK
+598 
-605 ELSKMSATGK
+605 E
-615 SDNETKTDK
+615 
-624 KDKSAKAFAPASSD
+624 PAV
-638 TNSKAQAFEGKA
+638 A
-650 SVTKPADSNAA
+650 
-661 GVNADDAKADD
+661 
-672 VKATEEGIDSDSD
+672 ISDSD
-685 NNAMSKKEKVIKE
+685 NLSDGSAVTVPAAS
-698 YNDRK
+698 
-703 HNKDVKHDKEIK
+703 DKPKQK
-715 DKDKDKE
+715 DKSSAGQD
-722 KSKSKKGSG
+722 G
-731 KKK
+731 KKKSSAKSKAAEKHEKIKQKIDGKYSGKNSKNSKKK

>member
-1 MDLFDILTLLG
+1 MDFFSILTLLG
-12 GVGMFLFGMNLMGA
+12 GVGLFLFGMNLMGA
-26 ALKNLAGGSL
+26 SLKNLAGGSL

-47 NKFTGYIKGFSLGTG
+47 NQFTGTIKGFSLGTA

-98 NVGSTAT
+98 NIGSTAT

-113 LGDGSIIL
+113 LSETSFIL
-121 RLLKPSSF
+121 KLLKPSSF
-129 APILICIGAFILLF
+129 APILICIGAFIILF
-143 TSNNKKRDVARI
+143 TSNNKKRDVASI

-176 KESEAFQNLFT
+176 KESESFQNLFT

-196 LIGLILTA
+196 LIGLVLTA

-262 YLLFNIVGAVFF
+262 YLMFNIFGTVFF
-274 VVVIYGLQF
+274 VVVIYGLQL
-283 FIDMPFMDKIVNRG
+283 FIDMPFMAKVVNRG
-297 SIANVHFLFNFIMAV
+297 NIANVHFMFNFITSL

-320 MANLT
+320 VAKIT
-325 GKIIKDDDD
+325 GKIIKDEEE

-343 LDPRLIE
+343 LDPRLIA
-350 TPSIAISQAR
+350 TPAIAISQAR
-360 NVMFSMADS
+360 NVMFAMADC

-374 AIACKLISEYKEEDA
+374 DIARKLISEYNEEEA
-389 ARLVENEDFI
+389 AKLEENEDFI
-399 DKCESALN
+399 DKCESSLN

-421 DERLAVSELLNSLSD
+421 AERLDVSELLNSLSD

-446 LLGVARNIV
+446 LLVVSRNIH
-455 EQKISFSE
+455 EQKISFSD
-463 QGLHEI
+463 QGMKEI
-469 ETALKATD
+469 EMALKATAN
-477 SIIDMTLTAFKEDNL
+477 IIDMTLSAFKEDDL
-492 QTISRIE
+492 QAISRIE

-508 SELIKDHHVI
+508 TELIKDHHVI
-518 RLQIGECGIPGGFAL
+518 RLQVGECGIPGGFAL

-550 GLHIAKKLRGTH
+550 GLHIAKKIRGTH

-585 VYYTSMYADPIVE
+585 VYYSSMYEDPIAENFDNSLREMTTDYEPAVE
-598 GFDRNIK
+598 
-605 ELSKMSATGK
+605 E
-615 SDNETKTDK
+615 
-624 KDKSAKAFAPASSD
+624 PAV
-638 TNSKAQAFEGKA
+638 A
-650 SVTKPADSNAA
+650 
-661 GVNADDAKADD
+661 
-672 VKATEEGIDSDSD
+672 ISDSD
-685 NNAMSKKEKVIKE
+685 NLSDGSAVTVPAAS
-698 YNDRK
+698 
-703 HNKDVKHDKEIK
+703 DKPKQK
-715 DKDKDKE
+715 DKSSAGQD
-722 KSKSKKGSG
+722 G
-731 KKK
+731 KKKSSAKSKAAEKHEKIKQKIDGKYSGKNSKNSKKK